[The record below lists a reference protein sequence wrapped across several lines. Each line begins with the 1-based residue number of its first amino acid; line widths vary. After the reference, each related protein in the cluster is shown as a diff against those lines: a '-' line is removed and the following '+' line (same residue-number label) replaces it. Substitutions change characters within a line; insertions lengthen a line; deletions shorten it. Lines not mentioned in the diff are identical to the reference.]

1 MLKSLELFGFKSFAD
16 RTRFDFSRGITC
28 VVGPNGSGKSNVV
41 DAMKWILGDQSPKSL
56 RGKDMTDV
64 IFNGSAN
71 RKGSAFAEATLAFD
85 NSQRMLPIE
94 ADEVTIGRRLW
105 TNGDSE
111 YLINGATARLKDI
124 KDSFMGT
131 GASTS
136 AYSIIEQGRVSEI
149 LQSNPQARRLIFE
162 EAAGVSRFRS
172 RKTEALRK
180 LERVSQNLLRLQDIV
195 DQFES
200 QLNSTRNQ
208 ATKAAKYREVSKE
221 LQSAWFGLAA
231 DDFRWMS
238 ARLSSLDSKLG
249 VTQAEIDELTE
260 QQQAVEL
267 RLSSFDE
274 ELAVVDDG
282 LRKAEREAGT
292 TREAIVSQ
300 EATIRHETA
309 RLRESESEIV
319 RLRRQQ
325 ATTLSRLGA
334 VNKELT
340 AAQSELD
347 QFDETFQA
355 QQQEVEAH
363 EAHSEQLTARYQ
375 ESRNRIDERQQERTQ
390 LSEQSS
396 QVRQQ
401 IALLEAQLVALNETH
416 EKTIEQRD
424 RLKSELRTAETELAT
439 RQTALDEIL
448 EQASE
453 LGDARKEIRAKQKKL
468 IADQEAEQETLVEVR
483 ERRSGAQA
491 RLTVLEDLEVKQEG
505 VGIGVREILQRA
517 KTSDFPPWNGIIGSV
532 ADLLDVDLE
541 NAALLEVALGI
552 RAQLIVMHD
561 LDPMIDYLKR
571 GSARIDGRVGFLGLD
586 EVTTSESAESA
597 SNDVDLSTDVDVI
610 FRADQLVSTSC
621 QHPTLAAKLLDTTW
635 VVTDLDAANRLAV
648 AEGVGHRFVT
658 LQGEL
663 IDPDG
668 TLYAGT
674 VRGETSVLSRK
685 SELRRLKNDLVRMGQ
700 QIATSEAR
708 IKAFAKQ
715 SVEIEAELTATAE
728 QRDDVNER
736 LTQRRSAFE
745 SQQRVMTRLSE
756 QHAAV
761 EEGFTATTEQ
771 ITESQSELSA
781 GFDALNEVEQTQTEA
796 NDEVARLE
804 GELIEIEQ
812 ERNQLMQEQTEARL
826 KLARAG
832 ERRENLTSACSRLG
846 DESSTLNS
854 QIEDSTRRLD
864 TFEDRRRSSVLGVL
878 NANGSLA
885 ELAIVAETSADAV
898 DRLSREKEQLRS
910 VRGGLVEE
918 ETAFRRQR
926 RAIADR
932 QHEEEIEARDMRHRL
947 STYGER
953 IEEEYGQT
961 LEEVVA
967 SGASAFRDYLIERGL
982 ITDPAAQT
990 DESDETPEKSDEE
1003 TDVEVEDAATPED
1016 EDADDELEDEDDDLD
1031 DEEDED
1037 ESDDEEWDD
1046 DSEDED
1052 SEDEEANEA
1061 PEETVEGSLDDDLS
1075 GDVSDDS
1082 SEEVEEIAD
1091 TVANEEVHLT
1101 LQEIEGTRYE
1111 DIREE
1116 LEEQVNRLRRRMK
1129 SMGNVNTDSLKD
1141 LDDLEE
1147 KFNHFNS
1154 QLMDLT
1160 EAKTTLDEIIRKI
1173 NAESRRLFLESFT
1186 KIQIEFR
1193 ELFRK
1198 LFGGGDGDLILEDP
1212 DDVLDCGIDI
1222 VARPPGKELRSIS
1235 LLSGGEKTM
1244 TAVAMLLAIF
1254 KSNPSPFCI
1263 LDEVDAALD
1272 DANVERYAGVVHE
1285 FKEMTQFIMISHRKR
1300 TMTVAD
1306 VIFGVTMEQSGVSKR
1321 LTISFED
1328 VGEDGEFRVNGGSQA
1343 A

>member
-71 RKGSAFAEATLAFD
+71 RKASAFAEATLAFD

-124 KDSFMGT
+124 KESFMGT

-162 EAAGVSRFRS
+162 EAAGISRFRS

-208 ATKAAKYREVSKE
+208 ATKAAKFREVSKE

-231 DDFRWMS
+231 DDYRWMS

-249 VTQAEIDELTE
+249 ATQAEIDELTE
-260 QQQAVEL
+260 QQQQVEM

-309 RLRESESEIV
+309 RLRESESELV
-319 RLRRQQ
+319 RLRNEQ
-325 ATTLSRLGA
+325 AGTLSRLGV
-334 VNKELT
+334 VNKELA

-347 QFDETFQA
+347 QFDATFQT

-363 EAHSEQLTARYQ
+363 EAHSEQLAARYQ
-375 ESRNRIDERQQERTQ
+375 QSRNRIDERQVERSQ
-390 LSEQSS
+390 LSEQAS
-396 QVRQQ
+396 QVRQK

-424 RLKSELRTAETELAT
+424 RLKSELRTAEVELAT
-439 RQTALDEIL
+439 RQTASDEVL

-453 LGDARKEIRAKQKKL
+453 LSDALKEIRAKRKKL
-468 IADQEAEQETLVEVR
+468 ISDQESEQEVLVEIR
-483 ERRSGAQA
+483 ERRSAAQA
-491 RLTVLEDLEVKQEG
+491 RLTVLDDLEVKQEG
-505 VGIGVREILQRA
+505 IGIGVREILQRA
-517 KTSDFPPWNGIIGSV
+517 KTSDFPPWNGIVGSV

-541 NAALLEVALGI
+541 NAALLEVALGN
-552 RAQLIVMHD
+552 RAQLIVLND

-586 EVTTSESAESA
+586 DVVASEDAESQNEEA
-597 SNDVDLSTDVDVI
+597 DLSADLDVI
-610 FRADQLVSTSC
+610 FRGDQLVSASC
-621 QHPTLAAKLLDTTW
+621 EHPKLAARLLDTTW

-674 VRGETSVLSRK
+674 VRGEASVLSRK
-685 SELRRLKNDLVRMGQ
+685 SELRRLKNDLVRMSQ

-715 SVEIEAELTATAE
+715 SVDIEAELTAAAE
-728 QRDDVNER
+728 QREDVNER
-736 LTQRRSAFE
+736 LTQRRSEFE
-745 SQQRVMTRLSE
+745 SQQRVMTRMSE

-761 EEGFTATTEQ
+761 EEVFTATTEQ
-771 ITESQSELSA
+771 MAESQAELAQS
-781 GFDALNEVEQTQTEA
+781 FDSLNEVEETQNEA

-812 ERNQLMQEQTEARL
+812 ERNKLMQEQTEARL

-832 ERRENLTSACSRLG
+832 ERRENLISARSRLR
-846 DESSTLNS
+846 DEATTLNG
-854 QIEDSTRRLD
+854 QVEDSTRRFD
-864 TFEDRRRSSVLGVL
+864 TFEERRRASVLGIL

-885 ELAIVAETSADAV
+885 ELAIKAETSAGAV
-898 DRLSREKEQLRS
+898 DRLSREKDQLRQ
-910 VRGGLVEE
+910 VRSGLVEE

-967 SGASAFRDYLIERGL
+967 SGASAFRDHLVERGL
-982 ITDPAAQT
+982 IADPDVEDQT
-990 DESDETPEKSDEE
+990 DDDML
-1003 TDVEVEDAATPED
+1003 DAENV
-1016 EDADDELEDEDDDLD
+1016 DADDEESVEDEFDDDIEEEEDDDGS
-1031 DEEDED
+1031 DED
-1037 ESDDEEWDD
+1037 EWDD
-1046 DSEDED
+1046 DSEEESDVDDVED
-1052 SEDEEANEA
+1052 ASAEDTVNDSLGDKEEGSEESVDADFA
-1061 PEETVEGSLDDDLS
+1061 DETVGSS
-1075 GDVSDDS
+1075 A
-1082 SEEVEEIAD
+1082 E
-1091 TVANEEVHLT
+1091 EEVHLT

-1111 DIREE
+1111 DVREE
-1116 LEEQVNRLRRRMK
+1116 LEEHVNRLRRRLK
-1129 SMGNVNTDSLKD
+1129 TMGNVNTDSLKD

-1160 EAKTTLDEIIRKI
+1160 EAKATLEDIIRKI
-1173 NAESRRLFLESFT
+1173 NSESRRLFLESFK
-1186 KIQIEFR
+1186 KIQVEFR

>member
-71 RKGSAFAEATLAFD
+71 RKASAFAEATLAFD

-105 TNGDSE
+105 MNGDSE

-124 KDSFMGT
+124 KESFMGT

-149 LQSNPQARRLIFE
+149 LQSNPQARRIIFE
-162 EAAGVSRFRS
+162 EAAGISRFRS

-231 DDFRWMS
+231 DDYRWMS
-238 ARLSSLDSKLG
+238 ARLETLDSKLG
-249 VTQAEIDELTE
+249 ATQAEIDELAE
-260 QQQAVEL
+260 QQQVVEL

-274 ELAVVDDG
+274 ELSVVDEG
-282 LRKAEREAGT
+282 MRKAEREAGT

-325 ATTLSRLGA
+325 ASTLSRLGT
-334 VNKELT
+334 VNKELA
-340 AAQSELD
+340 AAQLELD

-363 EAHSEQLTARYQ
+363 EAHSEQLTARYK
-375 ESRNRIDERQQERTQ
+375 ESRNRIDERQEERAL

-424 RLKSELRTAETELAT
+424 RLKSELRTAETELAA
-439 RQTALDEIL
+439 RQMALDEVL

-453 LGDARKEIRAKQKKL
+453 LGDALKETRANRKKL
-468 IADQEAEQETLVEVR
+468 TADQETEQEALVEVR
-483 ERRSGAQA
+483 ERRSASQA

-505 VGIGVREILQRA
+505 IGIGVREILQRA
-517 KTSDFPPWNGIIGSV
+517 KTSDFPPWNGIVGSV

-541 NAALLEVALGI
+541 NAALLEVALGN
-552 RAQLIVMHD
+552 RAQLIVLRD
-561 LDPMIDYLKR
+561 LDLMIDYLKR

-586 EVTTSESAESA
+586 EVATTEDANSPNE
-597 SNDVDLSTDVDVI
+597 DVNLSSDVDVI
-610 FRADQLVSTSC
+610 FRADQLVSASC
-621 QHPTLAAKLLDTTW
+621 QHPILAAKLLDTTW

-648 AEGVGHRFVT
+648 ADGVGHRFVT

-668 TLYAGT
+668 TLYVGT
-674 VRGETSVLSRK
+674 VRGESSVLSRK

-700 QIATSEAR
+700 QITTSEAR

-715 SVEIEAELTATAE
+715 SVEIEAELTAAAE
-728 QRDDVNER
+728 RRDDVKER
-736 LTQRRSAFE
+736 LTQRRSEFE
-745 SQQRVMTRLSE
+745 NQQRVMTRLSE

-761 EEGFTATTEQ
+761 EEVFTATTEQ
-771 ITESQSELSA
+771 IAESQAELA
-781 GFDALNEVEQTQTEA
+781 QGFDSLNEVEKTQNEA

-832 ERRENLTSACSRLG
+832 ERRENLISACSRLG
-846 DESSTLNS
+846 DEASSLDG
-854 QIEDSTRRLD
+854 QIEDSSRRLA
-864 TFEDRRRSSVLGVL
+864 TFQDRRRTSVLGVL

-885 ELAIVAETSADAV
+885 ELAITAETSADAV
-898 DRLSREKEQLRS
+898 ERLSIEKEQLRS

-961 LEEVVA
+961 LEDVVA
-967 SGASAFRDYLIERGL
+967 SGASAFRGYLIDRGL
-982 ITDPAAQT
+982 IADPTASDNSEAE
-990 DESDETPEKSDEE
+990 DLAEHNEEESDDGPEADTGDEAE
-1003 TDVEVEDAATPED
+1003 
-1016 EDADDELEDEDDDLD
+1016 
-1031 DEEDED
+1031 
-1037 ESDDEEWDD
+1037 ESDDESAEISLDADD
-1046 DSEDED
+1046 TSENPSDHK
-1052 SEDEEANEA
+1052 
-1061 PEETVEGSLDDDLS
+1061 EETDEQTD
-1075 GDVSDDS
+1075 
-1082 SEEVEEIAD
+1082 E
-1091 TVANEEVHLT
+1091 EEVHLT
-1101 LQEIEGTRYE
+1101 LLEFEGTRYE

-1116 LEEQVNRLRRRMK
+1116 LEKQVNRLRRRMK

-1141 LDDLEE
+1141 LNNLEE

-1160 EAKTTLDEIIRKI
+1160 EAKTTLEEIIRKI
-1173 NAESRRLFLESFT
+1173 NVESRRLFLESFT
-1186 KIQIEFR
+1186 KIQVEFR

-1328 VGEDGEFRVNGGSQA
+1328 VGEDGEFRVNGSQA

>member
-64 IFNGSAN
+64 IFNGSTN

-162 EAAGVSRFRS
+162 EAAGISRFRS
-172 RKTEALRK
+172 RKTEAIRK

-208 ATKAAKYREVSKE
+208 ATKAAKFREVSKE

-231 DDFRWMS
+231 DDYRWMS

-249 VTQAEIDELTE
+249 ITQAEIDELAE
-260 QQQAVEL
+260 QQQAVEH

-282 LRKAEREAGT
+282 LRTAEREAGS

-309 RLRESESEIV
+309 RLRESESEIM

-325 ATTLSRLGA
+325 ASTLSRLGV
-334 VNKELT
+334 VNKELA
-340 AAQSELD
+340 AAQLELD

-363 EAHSEQLTARYQ
+363 EAHSEQLTSRYQ
-375 ESRNRIDERQQERTQ
+375 ESRNRIDKRQDERTQ
-390 LSEQSS
+390 LSEQAS

-401 IALLEAQLVALNETH
+401 IALLDAQLVALNETH

-424 RLKSELRTAETELAT
+424 QLKSELRTAETELAT
-439 RQTALDEIL
+439 RQTALDEVL
-448 EQASE
+448 QQASE
-453 LGDARKEIRAKQKKL
+453 LGDSLKKIRTNRKKL

-517 KTSDFPPWNGIIGSV
+517 KTSDFPPWNGILGSV

-561 LDPMIDYLKR
+561 LDPIIDYLKR
-571 GSARIDGRVGFLGLD
+571 VSARIDGRVGFLGLD
-586 EVTTSESAESA
+586 EVATTEVADSTNS
-597 SNDVDLSTDVDVI
+597 DVDLSSDADVI
-610 FRADQLVSTSC
+610 FRADQLVSATC
-621 QHPTLAAKLLDTTW
+621 QHPTLAAKLLGTTW

-648 AEGVGHRFVT
+648 AEGIGHRFVT

-674 VRGETSVLSRK
+674 VRGEASVLSRK
-685 SELRRLKNDLVRMGQ
+685 SELRRLKNDLVRMSQ

-708 IKAFAKQ
+708 IKGLAEN
-715 SVEIEAELTATAE
+715 SVEIEAELTAAAE
-728 QRDDVNER
+728 QRDDMNER
-736 LTQRRSAFE
+736 LTQRRSEFE
-745 SQQRVMTRLSE
+745 NQQRVMTRLSE

-761 EEGFTATTEQ
+761 EEVFTATTEQ
-771 ITESQSELSA
+771 IAESQAELA
-781 GFDALNEVEQTQTEA
+781 QGFDSLNEVEKTQHDA

-804 GELIEIEQ
+804 GDLIELEQ
-812 ERNQLMQEQTEARL
+812 ERNRLMQEQTEARL

-846 DESSTLNS
+846 DEAATLEG

-961 LEEVVA
+961 LEQVVA
-967 SGASAFRDYLIERGL
+967 SGASAFRDYLIDRGL
-982 ITDPAAQT
+982 IVDPATKA
-990 DESDETPEKSDEE
+990 DESGEASDAVDED
-1003 TDVEVEDAATPED
+1003 TDVEAGE
-1016 EDADDELEDEDDDLD
+1016 ELDNIDN
-1031 DEEDED
+1031 EE
-1037 ESDDEEWDD
+1037 ESDVEADNEEWDD
-1046 DSEDED
+1046 GSEEEELDEAEQD
-1052 SEDEEANEA
+1052 DEESGA
-1061 PEETVEGSLDDDLS
+1061 GSLDEDA
-1075 GDVSDDS
+1075 
-1082 SEEVEEIAD
+1082 AD
-1091 TVANEEVHLT
+1091 EEVHLT
-1101 LQEIEGTRYE
+1101 LQEIEGTCYE
-1111 DIREE
+1111 DIRGE
-1116 LEEQVNRLRRRMK
+1116 LEERVNRLRRRLK

-1141 LDDLEE
+1141 LDDLED

-1160 EAKTTLDEIIRKI
+1160 EAKTTLEEIIRKI

-1186 KIQIEFR
+1186 KIQVEFR

-1272 DANVERYAGVVHE
+1272 DANVERYAGVVHD
-1285 FKEMTQFIMISHRKR
+1285 FKAMTQFIMITHRKR

-1306 VIFGVTMEQSGVSKR
+1306 VIFGVTMEQSGVSKH

>member
-71 RKGSAFAEATLAFD
+71 RKASAFAEATLAFD

-124 KDSFMGT
+124 KESFMGT

-162 EAAGVSRFRS
+162 EAAGISRFRS

-208 ATKAAKYREVSKE
+208 ATKAAKFREVSKE

-231 DDFRWMS
+231 DDYRWMS

-249 VTQAEIDELTE
+249 ATQTEIDELTE

-309 RLRESESEIV
+309 RLRESETEIV
-319 RLRRQQ
+319 RLRTQR
-325 ATTLSRLGA
+325 ATTLSRLGV
-334 VNKELT
+334 VNKEL
-340 AAQSELD
+340 AEAQAELD
-347 QFDETFQA
+347 QFDETFQT

-363 EAHSEQLTARYQ
+363 EAHADQLAVRYKQ
-375 ESRNRIDERQQERTQ
+375 SRSRIDERQAERSQ
-390 LSEQSS
+390 LSEQAS

-424 RLKSELRTAETELAT
+424 RLKSELRAAEVELGT
-439 RQTALDEIL
+439 RQTSLDEVL

-453 LGDARKEIRAKQKKL
+453 LGDALKEIRAKRKKL
-468 IADQEAEQETLVEVR
+468 IADHEAEQEVLVEIR
-483 ERRSGAQA
+483 ERRSASQA

-505 VGIGVREILQRA
+505 IGIGVREILQRA
-517 KTSDFPPWNGIIGSV
+517 KTSDFPPWNGIVGSV

-552 RAQLIVMHD
+552 RAQLIVMRD

-586 EVTTSESAESA
+586 EVATSEDAEA
-597 SNDVDLSTDVDVI
+597 QREDVDLSGDVDVI
-610 FRADQLVSTSC
+610 FRADQLVSASC
-621 QHPTLAAKLLDTTW
+621 QHPKLAAKLLDQTW

-648 AEGVGHRFVT
+648 TEGVGHRFVT

-674 VRGETSVLSRK
+674 VRGEASVLSRK
-685 SELRRLKNDLVRMGQ
+685 SELRRLKNDLVRMSQ
-700 QIATSEAR
+700 QMATSEAR

-715 SVEIEAELTATAE
+715 SVDIEAELSAAVE
-728 QRDDVNER
+728 QREDVNGQ
-736 LTQRRSAFE
+736 LTQRRSEFE

-761 EEGFTATTEQ
+761 EEVFIATTEQ
-771 ITESQSELSA
+771 MAESQSELAQS
-781 GFDALNEVEQTQTEA
+781 FDALNEIEKTQNEA

-804 GELIEIEQ
+804 GDLIEIEQ
-812 ERNQLMQEQTEARL
+812 ERNKLLQEQTEARL

-832 ERRENLTSACSRLG
+832 ERRENLISACSRLS
-846 DESSTLNS
+846 DETATLND

-864 TFEDRRRSSVLGVL
+864 TFKERRRTSVLGIL

-885 ELAIVAETSADAV
+885 ELAIKAESSAEAV
-898 DRLSREKEQLRS
+898 DRLSGEKDQLRQ
-910 VRGGLVEE
+910 VRSGLVEE

-961 LEEVVA
+961 LEEVVN
-967 SGASAFRDYLIERGL
+967 SGASAFRDHLIERGL
-982 ITDPAAQT
+982 IADPDAQ
-990 DESDETPEKSDEE
+990 DETEE
-1003 TDVEVEDAATPED
+1003 CDVEVV
-1016 EDADDELEDEDDDLD
+1016 DDETLDAEDDESTDEEFEEDSNEDDDLD
-1031 DEEDED
+1031 E
-1037 ESDDEEWDD
+1037 EEWDD
-1046 DSEDED
+1046 DDDSDENEEASHEEFVDDAVDDEDVDAEDESVDTD
-1052 SEDEEANEA
+1052 SADE
-1061 PEETVEGSLDDDLS
+1061 
-1075 GDVSDDS
+1075 
-1082 SEEVEEIAD
+1082 
-1091 TVANEEVHLT
+1091 VAESFAEEEVHLT

-1111 DIREE
+1111 DVREE
-1116 LEEQVNRLRRRMK
+1116 LEENVNRLRRRLK
-1129 SMGNVNTDSLKD
+1129 TMGNVNTDALKD

-1160 EAKTTLDEIIRKI
+1160 EAKTTLEEIIRKI

-1328 VGEDGEFRVNGGSQA
+1328 VGEDGEFRVNGGAEA

>member
-71 RKGSAFAEATLAFD
+71 RKASAFAEAILAFD
-85 NSQRMLPIE
+85 NSERILPIDTE
-94 ADEVTIGRRLW
+94 EVTIGRRLW
-105 TNGDSE
+105 ANGDSE

-136 AYSIIEQGRVSEI
+136 AYSIIEQGRVGQI

-162 EAAGVSRFRS
+162 EAAGISRFQS

-208 ATKAAKYREVSKE
+208 ATKAAKYRDVSKE
-221 LQSAWFGLAA
+221 LQAAWFGLAA
-231 DDFRWMS
+231 DDYRWMS
-238 ARLSSLDSKLG
+238 ARLSSLDAKLG
-249 VTQAEIDELTE
+249 VTQAELDELTA
-260 QQQAVEL
+260 QQHQVET

-274 ELAVVDDG
+274 ELSQVDDG
-282 LRKAEREAGT
+282 LRKAERQASN

-300 EATIRHETA
+300 EATIRHESA
-309 RLRESESEIV
+309 RLRESEAELV
-319 RLRRQQ
+319 RLRRQH
-325 ATTLSRLGA
+325 ASTLSRLGV
-334 VNKELT
+334 VNKEL
-340 AAQSELD
+340 AGAQSELD
-347 QFDETFQA
+347 QFDEAFKA
-355 QQQEVEAH
+355 QQQAVEAH
-363 EAHSEQLTARYQ
+363 ETHAEQLASRYQ
-375 ESRNRIDERQQERTQ
+375 ESRNRIDERQTERSQ
-390 LSEQSS
+390 LSEEAS

-401 IALLEAQLVALNETH
+401 IALLEAQLLTLNETR

-424 RLKSELRTAETELAT
+424 RLKSELRTAEAELARRKT
-439 RQTALDEIL
+439 SMDEVL
-448 EQASE
+448 EQASG
-453 LGDARKEIRAKQKKL
+453 LGEALTEIRASQKKL
-468 IADQEAEQETLVEVR
+468 VADQETEQSVLVDVR
-483 ERRSGAQA
+483 ERRSASQA
-491 RLTVLEDLEVKQEG
+491 RLTVLEDLEDKQEG

-517 KTSDFPPWNGIIGSV
+517 RTSDFAPWDSIVGGV

-541 NAALLEVALGI
+541 NAALLEVALGS
-552 RAQLIVMHD
+552 RAQLIVLRD
-561 LDPMIDYLKR
+561 LDPMIEYLKR
-571 GSARIDGRVGFLGLD
+571 GTARIDGRVGFLGLD
-586 EVTTSESAESA
+586 EVSAAEDVA
-597 SNDVDLSTDVDVI
+597 AETDTAEGADPKHEAVDLSSDADVI
-610 FRADQLVSTSC
+610 FRADQLVSASC
-621 QHPTLAAKLLDTTW
+621 RQPELAARLLDTTW
-635 VVTDLDAANRLAV
+635 VVTDLDAANRLAA
-648 AEGVGHRFVT
+648 AEGIGQRFVT

-668 TLYAGT
+668 ILYAGT
-674 VRGETSVLSRK
+674 VRGEASVLSRK
-685 SELRRLKNDLVRMGQ
+685 SELRRLKNDLVRMDQ
-700 QIATSEAR
+700 QVTTSEAR
-708 IKAFAKQ
+708 IKGFSKQ
-715 SVEIEAELTATAE
+715 SAELEAELTAAAE

-736 LTQRRSAFE
+736 LTQRRSEVE
-745 SQQRVMTRLSE
+745 SQQQVLTRMSE

-761 EEGFTATTEQ
+761 EEVFTATTEQ
-771 ITESQSELSA
+771 IAESQAELA
-781 GFDALNEVEQTQTEA
+781 EGFDSLTSVEKNQTEA

-812 ERNQLMQEQTEARL
+812 ERNRLMQQQTEARL

-832 ERRENLTSACSRLG
+832 ERRENLISACSRLS
-846 DESSTLNS
+846 DEASTLNG
-854 QIEDSTRRLD
+854 QIEDFTRRLA
-864 TFEDRRRSSVLGVL
+864 TFEDRRRTSMLGVL
-878 NANGSLA
+878 NANGNLS
-885 ELAIVAETSADAV
+885 ELAITAQTSADSV
-898 DRLSREKEQLRS
+898 DTLSSEKEQLRL
-910 VRGGLVEE
+910 VRSGLVEE
-918 ETAFRRQR
+918 ETSFRQQR

-932 QHEEEIEARDMRHRL
+932 QHEEELEARDMRHRL

-967 SGASAFRDYLIERGL
+967 SGASAFRDHLIERGL
-982 ITDPAAQT
+982 IPDPSIQDEDAEEESAEYEEVET
-990 DESDETPEKSDEE
+990 EDADTEDEYEDAESDEEKDGQ
-1003 TDVEVEDAATPED
+1003 
-1016 EDADDELEDEDDDLD
+1016 ELEDEEVAE
-1031 DEEDED
+1031 DEEEVDED
-1037 ESDDEEWDD
+1037 EEEYEDEAADVVDES
-1046 DSEDED
+1046 SEDMADADEVGDADEPSED
-1052 SEDEEANEA
+1052 SAA
-1061 PEETVEGSLDDDLS
+1061 LDDVD
-1075 GDVSDDS
+1075 
-1082 SEEVEEIAD
+1082 
-1091 TVANEEVHLT
+1091 EVHLT

-1111 DIREE
+1111 DVRDE
-1116 LEEQVNRLRRRMK
+1116 LEEHVNRLRRRLK
-1129 SMGNVNTDSLKD
+1129 TMGNVNTDSLKD

-1160 EAKTTLDEIIRKI
+1160 EAKTTLEEIIRKI
-1173 NAESRRLFLESFT
+1173 NAESKRLFIESFS
-1186 KIQIEFR
+1186 KIQVEFR

-1198 LFGGGDGDLILEDP
+1198 LFGGGDGELILEDP

-1272 DANVERYAGVVHE
+1272 DANVERYAGVVHD
-1285 FKEMTQFIMISHRKR
+1285 FKEMTQFIMITHRKR

-1328 VGEDGEFRVNGGSQA
+1328 VGEDGEFRANGGAQA

>member
-41 DAMKWILGDQSPKSL
+41 DAIKWILGDQSPKSL

-71 RKGSAFAEATLAFD
+71 RKASAFAEATLAFD
-85 NSQRMLPIE
+85 NSDRMLPIE
-94 ADEVTIGRRLW
+94 SDEVTIGRRLW

-124 KDSFMGT
+124 KESFVGT
-131 GASTS
+131 GASTA
-136 AYSIIEQGRVSEI
+136 AYCIIEQGRVSEI
-149 LQSNPQARRLIFE
+149 LQANPQARRLIFE
-162 EAAGVSRFRS
+162 EAAGISRFRS
-172 RKTEALRK
+172 RKAEALRK

-208 ATKAAKYREVSKE
+208 ATKAAKFREISKE

-231 DDFRWMS
+231 DDYRWMS
-238 ARLSSLDSKLG
+238 ARLSLLDSTLG
-249 VTQAEIDELTE
+249 ATQTEIDELTE
-260 QQQAVEL
+260 QQRAVEL

-292 TREAIVSQ
+292 TREAIVNQ
-300 EATIRHETA
+300 KATIRHETD
-309 RLRESESEIV
+309 RLRESETEIV

-325 ATTLSRLGA
+325 ATTLSRLNA
-334 VNKELT
+334 VNKEFTSANL
-340 AAQSELD
+340 ELD
-347 QFDETFQA
+347 QFDATFQA
-355 QQQEVEAH
+355 QQQQVEAH
-363 EAHSEQLTARYQ
+363 ENHSKQLSTRYQ
-375 ESRNRIDERQQERTQ
+375 QSRNRIDERQEERTQ
-390 LSEQSS
+390 LSEQASH
-396 QVRQQ
+396 VRQQ

-416 EKTIEQRD
+416 EKTIEQCD
-424 RLKSELRTAETELAT
+424 RLKTELRAAETELAAH
-439 RQTALDEIL
+439 QTALDEVL
-448 EQASE
+448 EQSSE
-453 LGDARKEIRAKQKKL
+453 LGNSLKEIQANRKNL
-468 IADQEAEQETLVEVR
+468 IADQKDEQETMVEVR
-483 ERRSGAQA
+483 ERRCAAQA

-517 KTSDFPPWNGIIGSV
+517 KTSDFPPWNSITGSV

-541 NAALLEVALGI
+541 NAALLEVALGN
-552 RAQLIVMHD
+552 RAQLIVMHN

-586 EVTTSESAESA
+586 EVATSESAEST
-597 SNDVDLSTDVDVI
+597 SDDVDLSSDVDVI

-621 QHPTLAAKLLDTTW
+621 HHPTLATTLLATTW

-663 IDPDG
+663 IDPDR

-674 VRGETSVLSRK
+674 VRGEASVLSRK
-685 SELRRLKNDLVRMGQ
+685 SELRRLKNDLIRMGQ
-700 QIATSEAR
+700 QITTSEAR
-708 IKAFAKQ
+708 SKAFANQ
-715 SVEIEAELTATAE
+715 SIEIEAQLTTAAE
-728 QRDDVNER
+728 QRDDVNQR
-736 LTQRRSAFE
+736 LTQRRSEFD
-745 SQQRVMTRLSE
+745 SQQQVMTRLSE
-756 QHAAV
+756 QHATV
-761 EEGFTATTEQ
+761 EEVLTDTMEQ
-771 ITESQSELSA
+771 IVESQAELA
-781 GFDALNEVEQTQTEA
+781 KNFDSLNSIEKTQNEA

-804 GELIEIEQ
+804 GELIELEQ
-812 ERNQLMQEQTEARL
+812 ERNRLMQEQTEARL

-832 ERRENLTSACSRLG
+832 ERRENLMSVCSRLG
-846 DESSTLNS
+846 DEASTLNG
-854 QIEDSTRRLD
+854 QIEDSTRRLS
-864 TFEDRRRSSVLGVL
+864 TFEDRRRSSVLGIL

-885 ELAIVAETSADAV
+885 ELTIVAEISADAV

-910 VRGGLVEE
+910 VRSGLVEE

-926 RAIADR
+926 RIIADR

-953 IEEEYGQT
+953 IEEEYGQS

-967 SGASAFRDYLIERGL
+967 SGASAFRDYLIDRGL
-982 ITDPAAQT
+982 IADASAQ
-990 DESDETPEKSDEE
+990 
-1003 TDVEVEDAATPED
+1003 VEDVAE
-1016 EDADDELEDEDDDLD
+1016 EELAEHNEDDAADVQSED
-1031 DEEDED
+1031 DIKD
-1037 ESDDEEWDD
+1037 SDDEY
-1046 DSEDED
+1046 SDED
-1052 SEDEEANEA
+1052 SASA
-1061 PEETVEGSLDDDLS
+1061 PED
-1075 GDVSDDS
+1075 
-1082 SEEVEEIAD
+1082 
-1091 TVANEEVHLT
+1091 EEVHLT
-1101 LQEIEGTRYE
+1101 LQEIGRTRYE

-1129 SMGNVNTDSLKD
+1129 SIGNVNTDSLKD
-1141 LDDLEE
+1141 LDDLEN
-1147 KFNHFNS
+1147 KFNHFHS

-1160 EAKTTLDEIIRKI
+1160 EAKTTLEEIIRKI
-1173 NAESRRLFLESFT
+1173 NAESRLLFLGSFT
-1186 KIQIEFR
+1186 KIQVEFR

-1254 KSNPSPFCI
+1254 RSNPSPFCI
-1263 LDEVDAALD
+1263 LDEVDASLD

-1285 FKEMTQFIMISHRKR
+1285 FKEMSQFVMISHRKR

-1321 LTISFED
+1321 LNISFED
-1328 VGEDGEFRVNGGSQA
+1328 VGEDGEFRVNGSQA

>member
-71 RKGSAFAEATLAFD
+71 RKASAFAEATLAFD
-85 NSQRMLPIE
+85 NSERMLPIE

-124 KDSFMGT
+124 KESFMGT

-136 AYSIIEQGRVSEI
+136 AYSIIEQGRVAEI

-162 EAAGVSRFRS
+162 EAAGISRFRS
-172 RKTEALRK
+172 RKAEAIRK

-208 ATKAAKYREVSKE
+208 ATKATKFREVSKE

-231 DDFRWMS
+231 DDYRWMS

-249 VTQAEIDELTE
+249 ATQAEIDELTE
-260 QQQAVEL
+260 QQQAVEI

-300 EATIRHETA
+300 EATIRHETD

-319 RLRRQQ
+319 RLRRQR

-334 VNKELT
+334 VNNELA
-340 AAQSELD
+340 AAQQELD
-347 QFDETFQA
+347 QFDETFQV

-363 EAHSEQLTARYQ
+363 EAHSEQLAARYQ
-375 ESRNRIDERQQERTQ
+375 ESRNRIDERQAERSQ
-390 LSEQSS
+390 LSEQAS
-396 QVRQQ
+396 QIKQQ

-416 EKTIEQRD
+416 EKTIEQRE
-424 RLKSELRTAETELAT
+424 RLTAELRTAETEVAQ
-439 RQTALDEIL
+439 RQAALDEIL
-448 EQASE
+448 EQATE
-453 LGDARKEIRAKQKKL
+453 LGDALKEIRANRKKL
-468 IADQEAEQETLVEVR
+468 IADQEAEQEALVEVR
-483 ERRSGAQA
+483 ERRSAAQA

-505 VGIGVREILQRA
+505 IGIGVREILQRA

-532 ADLLDVDLE
+532 ADMLDVDLE
-541 NAALLEVALGI
+541 NAALLEVALGN

-561 LDPMIDYLKR
+561 LNPMIDYLKR
-571 GSARIDGRVGFLGLD
+571 GSVRIDGRVGFLGLD
-586 EVTTSESAESA
+586 EVATPENSESSTGQ
-597 SNDVDLSTDVDVI
+597 VDLSSDVDVI
-610 FRADQLVSTSC
+610 FRADQLVSASC
-621 QHPTLAAKLLDTTW
+621 QHPELATKLLDTTW
-635 VVTDLDAANRLAV
+635 VVTDLDAANRLAI
-648 AEGVGHRFVT
+648 AEGAGHRFVT

-674 VRGETSVLSRK
+674 VRGESSVLSRK

-708 IKAFAKQ
+708 IKAFANQ
-715 SVEIEAELTATAE
+715 SIEIEAEITTAAE
-728 QRDDVNER
+728 QRDEVNEQ
-736 LTQRRSAFE
+736 LTQRRSDFE

-756 QHAAV
+756 QHAGV
-761 EEGFTATTEQ
+761 EEVFTATTEQ
-771 ITESQSELSA
+771 IAESQSELSQS
-781 GFDALNEVEQTQTEA
+781 FDELNKIEKTQNEA

-832 ERRENLTSACSRLG
+832 ERRENLTSTRSRLG
-846 DESSTLNS
+846 DEASTLNG
-854 QIEDSTRRLD
+854 QIEDSTRRLG
-864 TFEDRRRSSVLGVL
+864 TFEERRRASVLGIL

-885 ELAIVAETSADAV
+885 ELAIKAETSAGKV
-898 DRLSREKEQLRS
+898 DQLSQEKEQLRS
-910 VRGGLVEE
+910 VRSGLVEE

-926 RAIADR
+926 RAIANR

-967 SGASAFRDYLIERGL
+967 SGASAFRDYLIDRGL
-982 ITDPAAQT
+982 IASPTAETDVDEEASE
-990 DESDETPEKSDEE
+990 ESDEAMGS
-1003 TDVEVEDAATPED
+1003 ATED
-1016 EDADDELEDEDDDLD
+1016 ESVDAEEELEDEDEDL
-1031 DEEDED
+1031 DEEDDLED
-1037 ESDDEEWDD
+1037 ESEDEEWDD
-1046 DSEDED
+1046 ESEEED
-1052 SEDEEANEA
+1052 SEADEFGEDEQEAA
-1061 PEETVEGSLDDDLS
+1061 EGSLEEAADLS
-1075 GDVSDDS
+1075 DN
-1082 SEEVEEIAD
+1082 VEEGEQAIVD
-1091 TVANEEVHLT
+1091 EEVHLT

-1111 DIREE
+1111 DIRDE
-1116 LEEQVNRLRRRMK
+1116 LEEQVNRLRRRLK

-1160 EAKTTLDEIIRKI
+1160 EAKTTLEEIIRKI
-1173 NAESRRLFLESFT
+1173 NAESRRLFMESFT

-1328 VGEDGEFRVNGGSQA
+1328 VGEDGEFRVNGSQA

>member
-71 RKGSAFAEATLAFD
+71 RKASAFAEATLAFD

-105 TNGDSE
+105 QNGDSE

-124 KDSFMGT
+124 KESFMGT
-131 GASTS
+131 GAGTS
-136 AYSIIEQGRVSEI
+136 AYSIIEQGRVGQI

-162 EAAGVSRFRS
+162 EAAGISRFRS
-172 RKTEALRK
+172 RKAEALRK

-200 QLNSTRNQ
+200 QLNSTRSQ
-208 ATKAAKYREVSKE
+208 ASKAAKFREVSKE

-231 DDFRWMS
+231 DDYRWMS
-238 ARLSSLDSKLG
+238 ARLNALDARLS
-249 VTQAEIDELTE
+249 VTQTELDQLTE
-260 QQQAVEL
+260 QQHEVET
-267 RLSSFDE
+267 RLSSFDG
-274 ELAVVDDG
+274 ELSRVDDA
-282 LRKAEREAGT
+282 LRKAEREAST

-300 EATIRHETA
+300 ESTIRHETD
-309 RLRESESEIV
+309 RLRESESEIA
-319 RLRRQQ
+319 RLRRQHV
-325 ATTLSRLGA
+325 ATSIRLRT
-334 VNKELT
+334 VEQELT
-340 AAQSELD
+340 AAQSEVD
-347 QFDETFQA
+347 QFDLTFKA
-355 QQQEVEAH
+355 QQEAVESH
-363 EAHSEQLTARYQ
+363 ESHSERLTARYQ
-375 ESRNRIDERQQERTQ
+375 ESRSRIDERQAERTE
-390 LSEQSS
+390 LSEKAS

-424 RLKSELRTAETELAT
+424 RLATELRAAAAELAS
-439 RQTALDEIL
+439 RQSALDNVL
-448 EQASE
+448 EQAGE
-453 LGDARKEIRAKQKKL
+453 LGDVLKEIRAKRKKL
-468 IADQEAEQETLVEVR
+468 NADQEAEQEALVEVR
-483 ERRSGAQA
+483 ERRSAAQA

-505 VGIGVREILQRA
+505 IGIGVREILQRA
-517 KTSDFPPWNGIIGSV
+517 KTSDFPPWNEIVGSV

-541 NAALLEVALGI
+541 NAALLEVALGN
-552 RAQLIVMHD
+552 RAQLIVLEH
-561 LDPMIDYLKR
+561 LDPMIEYLKR
-571 GSARIDGRVGFLGLD
+571 GSARIDGRVGFLGLNELD
-586 EVTTSESAESA
+586 STDRESNAATS
-597 SNDVDLSTDVDVI
+597 DLSTDADVI
-610 FRADQLVSTSC
+610 FRADQLVSAAS
-621 QHPTLAAKLLDTTW
+621 QHSELAARLLGTTW
-635 VVTDLDAANRLAV
+635 VVTDLDAANRLA
-648 AEGVGHRFVT
+648 AEQAGHRFVT

-668 TLYAGT
+668 TLYTGT
-674 VRGETSVLSRK
+674 VRGEASVLSRK
-685 SELRRLKNDLVRMGQ
+685 SELRRLKTDLNRMAQ
-700 QIATSEAR
+700 QITTSEAR

-715 SVEIEAELTATAE
+715 SVEIEAELTAAAE
-728 QRDDVNER
+728 QRDTVNQE
-736 LTQRRSAFE
+736 LTQRRAEFE
-745 SQQRVMTRLSE
+745 SQQRVMTRLTE

-761 EEGFTATTEQ
+761 EEVFTATTEQ
-771 ITESQSELSA
+771 IAESQAELAES
-781 GFDALNEVEQTQTEA
+781 FDALNDVEETQKNA

-812 ERNQLMQEQTEARL
+812 ERNRLMQEQTEARL
-826 KLARAG
+826 KLARAS
-832 ERRENLTSACSRLG
+832 ERRENLTAACARLS
-846 DESSTLNS
+846 DEAATLNE
-854 QIEDSTRRLD
+854 QLNDAGRRLTD
-864 TFEDRRRSSVLGVL
+864 FEKRQQASVLGVL

-885 ELAIVAETSADAV
+885 ELAIKAETCAASV
-898 DRLSREKEQLRS
+898 TVLTREKEQLRE
-910 VRGGLVEE
+910 VRSGLVEE
-918 ETAFRRQR
+918 ETVFRRQR

-967 SGASAFRDYLIERGL
+967 SGASAFRDYLIDRGL
-982 ITDPAAQT
+982 IDDPSAQSEESEQDELADQETDAAASIDDEDGAELEVDPSADGELVNDEQGLESAAGIDREDDAEELEETAVDATDGENSVEELPADDTFEPAA
-990 DESDETPEKSDEE
+990 ESKDG
-1003 TDVEVEDAATPED
+1003 
-1016 EDADDELEDEDDDLD
+1016 DDE
-1031 DEEDED
+1031 
-1037 ESDDEEWDD
+1037 
-1046 DSEDED
+1046 
-1052 SEDEEANEA
+1052 
-1061 PEETVEGSLDDDLS
+1061 V
-1075 GDVSDDS
+1075 
-1082 SEEVEEIAD
+1082 
-1091 TVANEEVHLT
+1091 EEVHLT

-1111 DIREE
+1111 DIRDE
-1116 LEEQVNRLRRRMK
+1116 LEEQVNRLRRRLK

-1141 LDDLEE
+1141 LDELEE

-1160 EAKTTLDEIIRKI
+1160 EAKTTLEEIIRKI
-1173 NAESRRLFLESFT
+1173 NVESRRLFLESFT
-1186 KIQIEFR
+1186 RIQTEFR

-1272 DANVERYAGVVHE
+1272 DANVERYAGVIHE

-1328 VGEDGEFRVNGGSQA
+1328 VGEDGEFRVNGSQA

>member
-71 RKGSAFAEATLAFD
+71 RKASAFAEATLAFD
-85 NSQRMLPIE
+85 NSERMLPIE

-124 KDSFMGT
+124 KESFMGT

-162 EAAGVSRFRS
+162 EAAGISRFRS
-172 RKTEALRK
+172 RKAEAIRK

-208 ATKAAKYREVSKE
+208 ATKAAKFREVSKE
-221 LQSAWFGLAA
+221 LQTAWFGLAA
-231 DDFRWMS
+231 DDYRWMS
-238 ARLSSLDSKLG
+238 ARLSSLDSTLG
-249 VTQAEIDELTE
+249 ATQAEIDELTE

-282 LRKAEREAGT
+282 LRKAERDAST

-325 ATTLSRLGA
+325 ATTLSRLGE
-334 VNKELT
+334 VNKELS
-340 AAQSELD
+340 AAQLELD

-355 QQQEVEAH
+355 QQQEVAAH
-363 EAHSEQLTARYQ
+363 EEHSEQLTARYQ
-375 ESRNRIDERQQERTQ
+375 QSRNRIDERQVERTQ
-390 LSEQSS
+390 LSEQAS

-439 RQTALDEIL
+439 CQTALDEVL

-453 LGDARKEIRAKQKKL
+453 LGDSLKGIRANRKKL
-468 IADQEAEQETLVEVR
+468 IADQEAEQATLVEVR

-517 KTSDFPPWNGIIGSV
+517 KTSDFPPWNGIVGSV

-541 NAALLEVALGI
+541 NAALLEVALGS

-586 EVTTSESAESA
+586 EATTSESAESP
-597 SNDVDLSTDVDVI
+597 SEDVDLSSDVDVI

-674 VRGETSVLSRK
+674 VRGEASVLSRK
-685 SELRRLKNDLVRMGQ
+685 SELRRLKNDLTRMGQ

-715 SVEIEAELTATAE
+715 SVEIEAELTAAAE

-736 LTQRRSAFE
+736 LTQRRSEFE

-761 EEGFTATTEQ
+761 EEVFTATTEQ
-771 ITESQSELSA
+771 IAESQAELSES
-781 GFDALNEVEQTQTEA
+781 FDSLNEVEKTQNEA

-804 GELIEIEQ
+804 GELIELEQ
-812 ERNQLMQEQTEARL
+812 ERNRLMQEQTEARL

-832 ERRENLTSACSRLG
+832 ERRENLISACSRLG
-846 DESSTLNS
+846 DEASTLDG
-854 QIEDSTRRLD
+854 QIEDSTRRLA
-864 TFEDRRRSSVLGVL
+864 TFEDRRRTSVLGIL

-898 DRLSREKEQLRS
+898 DRLSGEKEKLRS
-910 VRGGLVEE
+910 VRSGLVEE
-918 ETAFRRQR
+918 ETVFRRQR

-967 SGASAFRDYLIERGL
+967 SGASAFRDYLIDRGL
-982 ITDPAAQT
+982 IADPTAHT
-990 DESDETPEKSDEE
+990 DEDDETLEASDESTDVADEDESATDDEE
-1003 TDVEVEDAATPED
+1003 
-1016 EDADDELEDEDDDLD
+1016 ELEDEDLD
-1031 DEEDED
+1031 DED
-1037 ESDDEEWDD
+1037 ES
-1046 DSEDED
+1046 EDE
-1052 SEDEEANEA
+1052 SEDEEWA
-1061 PEETVEGSLDDDLS
+1061 DDS
-1075 GDVSDDS
+1075 GDEDPEDDEAGEDEEKTSEGALDETDDS
-1082 SEEVEEIAD
+1082 SEDVEEAD
-1091 TVANEEVHLT
+1091 QAAADEEVHLT

-1111 DIREE
+1111 DIRDE

-1160 EAKTTLDEIIRKI
+1160 EAKTTLEEIIRKI
-1173 NAESRRLFLESFT
+1173 NVESRRLFMESFT

>member
-71 RKGSAFAEATLAFD
+71 RKASAFAEATLAFD
-85 NSQRMLPIE
+85 NAQRILPIE

-105 TNGDSE
+105 QNGDSE

-124 KDSFMGT
+124 KESFMGT

-136 AYSIIEQGRVSEI
+136 AYSIIEQGRVGQI

-162 EAAGVSRFRS
+162 EAAGISRFRS
-172 RKTEALRK
+172 RKAEALRK

-208 ATKAAKYREVSKE
+208 ATKAAKFREVSKE

-231 DDFRWMS
+231 DDYRWMS
-238 ARLSSLDSKLG
+238 ARLTALDEKLS
-249 VTQAEIDELTE
+249 VTHAEIDELTE
-260 QQQAVEL
+260 QQLEVET

-274 ELAVVDDG
+274 ELSQVDDA
-282 LRKAEREAGT
+282 LRKAEREAST
-292 TREAIVSQ
+292 TREAIISQ
-300 EATIRHETA
+300 ESTIRHETD
-309 RLRESESEIV
+309 RLRESETEIA
-319 RLRRQQ
+319 RLRRQHVS
-325 ATTLSRLGA
+325 TSMRLKV
-334 VNKELT
+334 VNQELA
-340 AAQSELD
+340 AAQSEVD
-347 QFDETFQA
+347 QFDVTFQA
-355 QQQEVEAH
+355 QQEDVEAH
-363 EAHSEQLTARYQ
+363 EAHSQELAARYQ
-375 ESRNRIDERQQERTQ
+375 ESRNRIDERQVERTK
-390 LSEQSS
+390 LSEQAS

-401 IALLEAQLVALNETH
+401 IALLEAQLVSLNETH

-424 RLKSELRTAETELAT
+424 RLAGELRASAAELAS
-439 RQTALDEIL
+439 RQGALDDVL
-448 EQASE
+448 EQAGE
-453 LGDARKEIRAKQKKL
+453 LGDALKEIRSKRKKL
-468 IADQEAEQETLVEVR
+468 VADQEAEQETLVEVR

-505 VGIGVREILQRA
+505 IGIGVREILQRA
-517 KTSDFPPWNGIIGSV
+517 RTSDFPPWNGIIGSV

-541 NAALLEVALGI
+541 NAALLEVALGG
-552 RAQLIVMHD
+552 RAQLIVLRD
-561 LDPMIDYLKR
+561 LDPMIEYLKR

-586 EVTTSESAESA
+586 ELSTSDDSRSRR
-597 SNDVDLSTDVDVI
+597 DVIDLSSDADVI
-610 FRADQLVSTSC
+610 FRADQLVSATC
-621 QHPTLAAKLLDTTW
+621 EHQELASRLLDTTW
-635 VVTDLDAANRLAV
+635 VVTDLDAANRLA
-648 AEGVGHRFVT
+648 AADGAGHRFVT

-663 IDPDG
+663 IDPEG

-674 VRGETSVLSRK
+674 VRGEASVLSRK
-685 SELRRLKNDLVRMGQ
+685 SELRRLKNDLIRMGQ

-715 SVEIEAELTATAE
+715 SVEIEAELTTAAE
-728 QRDDVNER
+728 QRDAVNQQ
-736 LTQRRSAFE
+736 LTQRRAEFE

-761 EEGFTATTEQ
+761 EEVFTATTEQ
-771 ITESQSELSA
+771 IAESQTELAQS
-781 GFDALNEVEQTQTEA
+781 FDELNEIEETQNEA

-804 GELIEIEQ
+804 GALIEIEQ
-812 ERNQLMQEQTEARL
+812 ERNRLMQEQTEARL

-832 ERRENLTSACSRLG
+832 ERRENLIAACARLS
-846 DESSTLNS
+846 DEATALNE
-854 QIEDSTRRLD
+854 QIDDATRRL
-864 TFEDRRRSSVLGVL
+864 TSFEDRRRSSVLGIL

-885 ELAIVAETSADAV
+885 ELAIKAETCAASV
-898 DRLSREKEQLRS
+898 TLLTREKEQLRE
-910 VRGGLVEE
+910 VRSGLVEE

-982 ITDPAAQT
+982 IEDPFAQCAKSEHDDT
-990 DESDETPEKSDEE
+990 AVPESNDMSSAGHEESVDGEGDDDADGVDDALDTEDVDRFDDDDSGEE
-1003 TDVEVEDAATPED
+1003 TDDMPVDSMDGEDLDEGRPADETDAETDATEASAG
-1016 EDADDELEDEDDDLD
+1016 ADD
-1031 DEEDED
+1031 
-1037 ESDDEEWDD
+1037 
-1046 DSEDED
+1046 
-1052 SEDEEANEA
+1052 
-1061 PEETVEGSLDDDLS
+1061 VK
-1075 GDVSDDS
+1075 
-1082 SEEVEEIAD
+1082 
-1091 TVANEEVHLT
+1091 EVHLT
-1101 LQEIEGTRYE
+1101 LQEIEGTCYE
-1111 DIREE
+1111 DVRDE
-1116 LEEQVNRLRRRMK
+1116 LEEQVNRLRRRLK

-1141 LDDLEE
+1141 LDELED

-1160 EAKTTLDEIIRKI
+1160 EAKTTLEEIIRKI
-1173 NAESRRLFLESFT
+1173 NVESRRLFLESFT
-1186 KIQIEFR
+1186 RIQTEFR

-1328 VGEDGEFRVNGGSQA
+1328 VGEDGEFRVNGSQA

>member
-71 RKGSAFAEATLAFD
+71 RKASAFAEATLAFD
-85 NSQRMLPIE
+85 NSERMLPIE

-124 KDSFMGT
+124 KESFMGT

-136 AYSIIEQGRVSEI
+136 AYSIIEQGRVAEI
-149 LQSNPQARRLIFE
+149 LQSNPQARRIIFE
-162 EAAGVSRFRS
+162 EAAGISRFRS

-208 ATKAAKYREVSKE
+208 ATKAAKFREVSKE
-221 LQSAWFGLAA
+221 LQTAWFGLAA
-231 DDFRWMS
+231 DDYRWMS
-238 ARLSSLDSKLG
+238 ARLSSLDSTLG
-249 VTQAEIDELTE
+249 ATQAEIDELTE

-325 ATTLSRLGA
+325 ATTLSRLGE
-334 VNKELT
+334 VNKELST
-340 AAQSELD
+340 AQLELD

-355 QQQEVEAH
+355 QQQEVAAH
-363 EAHSEQLTARYQ
+363 EEHSEQLTARYQ
-375 ESRNRIDERQQERTQ
+375 QSRNRIDERQEERTQ
-390 LSEQSS
+390 LSEQAS

-424 RLKSELRTAETELAT
+424 RLKSELRTAETELAS
-439 RQTALDEIL
+439 RQTALDDVL

-453 LGDARKEIRAKQKKL
+453 LSDSLKEIRANRKKL
-468 IADQEAEQETLVEVR
+468 IADQEAEQATLVEVR

-517 KTSDFPPWNGIIGSV
+517 KTSDFPPWNGIVGSV

-541 NAALLEVALGI
+541 NAALLEVALGN

-586 EVTTSESAESA
+586 EVTTSESAESP
-597 SNDVDLSTDVDVI
+597 SEDVDLSTDVDVI

-674 VRGETSVLSRK
+674 VRGEASVLSRK
-685 SELRRLKNDLVRMGQ
+685 SELRRLKNDLTRMGQ

-708 IKAFAKQ
+708 IKALAKQ
-715 SVEIEAELTATAE
+715 SFEIESELTTAAE

-736 LTQRRSAFE
+736 LTQRRSEFE

-761 EEGFTATTEQ
+761 EEVFIATTEQ
-771 ITESQSELSA
+771 IAESQAELA
-781 GFDALNEVEQTQTEA
+781 QGFDSLNEVEKTQNEA

-804 GELIEIEQ
+804 GELIELEQ
-812 ERNQLMQEQTEARL
+812 ERNRLMQEQTEARL

-832 ERRENLTSACSRLG
+832 ERRENLISACSRLN
-846 DESSTLNS
+846 DEASTLNG
-854 QIEDSTRRLD
+854 QIEDSTRRLA
-864 TFEDRRRSSVLGVL
+864 TFEDRRRTSVLGVL
-878 NANGSLA
+878 NATGSLA
-885 ELAIVAETSADAV
+885 ELAIMAETSADSV

-967 SGASAFRDYLIERGL
+967 SGASAFRDYLIDRGL
-982 ITDPAAQT
+982 IADPTAHT
-990 DESDETPEKSDEE
+990 DEDDETLEASDESTDVADEDESATDDEE
-1003 TDVEVEDAATPED
+1003 
-1016 EDADDELEDEDDDLD
+1016 ELEDEDLD
-1031 DEEDED
+1031 DED
-1037 ESDDEEWDD
+1037 ESEDESEDEEWDD
-1046 DSEDED
+1046 DSGDED
-1052 SEDEEANEA
+1052 PDDVKAGEGEEKTSEGALDE
-1061 PEETVEGSLDDDLS
+1061 T
-1075 GDVSDDS
+1075 DDS
-1082 SEEVEEIAD
+1082 SEDVEEAD
-1091 TVANEEVHLT
+1091 QAAADEEVHLT

-1111 DIREE
+1111 DIRDE

-1160 EAKTTLDEIIRKI
+1160 EAKTTLEEIIRKI
-1173 NAESRRLFLESFT
+1173 NVESRRLFMESFT

>member
-85 NSQRMLPIE
+85 NSQRVLPIE

-149 LQSNPQARRLIFE
+149 LQSNPQARRIIFE
-162 EAAGVSRFRS
+162 EAAGISRFRS

-208 ATKAAKYREVSKE
+208 ATKAAKFREVSNE

-231 DDFRWMS
+231 DDYRWMS
-238 ARLSSLDSKLG
+238 ARLSSLDSKLEA
-249 VTQAEIDELTE
+249 TQVEIDELTD
-260 QQQAVEL
+260 QQQQIEL

-300 EATIRHETA
+300 AATIRHETA

-319 RLRRQQ
+319 RQRRQQ
-325 ATTLSRLGA
+325 ASTLSRLRV
-334 VNKELT
+334 VNKEL
-340 AAQSELD
+340 AAARSELD
-347 QFDETFQA
+347 RFDETFLA
-355 QQQEVEAH
+355 QQQEVAAH
-363 EAHSEQLTARYQ
+363 EAHSEQLTSRYQ
-375 ESRNRIDERQQERTQ
+375 QSRNRIDERQVERAE
-390 LSEQSS
+390 LSEQAS

-424 RLKSELRTAETELAT
+424 RLNSDLRTAETEVAT
-439 RQTALDEIL
+439 RQTALDDVL
-448 EQASE
+448 KQARE
-453 LGDARKEIRAKQKKL
+453 LGDALKEIRANRKQL

-483 ERRSGAQA
+483 ERRSASQA

-505 VGIGVREILQRA
+505 IGIGVREILQRA
-517 KTSDFPPWNGIIGSV
+517 KSSDFPPWNGIIGSV

-541 NAALLEVALGI
+541 NAALLEVALGN
-552 RAQLIVMHD
+552 RAQLVVMDD

-586 EVTTSESAESA
+586 EVATSEDSESQ
-597 SNDVDLSTDVDVI
+597 NEPVDLSSDVDVI
-610 FRADQLVSTSC
+610 FRADQLVSSAC
-621 QHPTLAAKLLDTTW
+621 QHPKLASKLLDTTW

-648 AEGVGHRFVT
+648 AEGVGHRLVT

-674 VRGETSVLSRK
+674 VRGEASVLSRK
-685 SELRRLKNDLVRMGQ
+685 SELRRLKNELVRMGQ
-700 QIATSEAR
+700 QVATSEAR

-715 SVEIEAELTATAE
+715 SVDFEAKLTAAAE

-736 LTQRRSAFE
+736 LTQRRSEFE

-761 EEGFTATTEQ
+761 EEVFIATTEQ
-771 ITESQSELSA
+771 IAESQAELAQS
-781 GFDALNEVEQTQTEA
+781 FDALNEVEKTQNEA

-832 ERRENLTSACSRLG
+832 ERRENLISACSRLS
-846 DESSTLNS
+846 DEATTLNG
-854 QIEDSTRRLD
+854 QIEDSTRRLG
-864 TFEDRRRSSVLGVL
+864 TFEGRRRASVLGIL

-885 ELAIVAETSADAV
+885 ELAIKAETSADAV
-898 DRLSREKEQLRS
+898 DRLSSEKDQLRQ
-910 VRGGLVEE
+910 VRSGLVEE
-918 ETAFRRQR
+918 EIAFRRQR
-926 RAIADR
+926 RAVADR

-967 SGASAFRDYLIERGL
+967 SGASAFRDHLIERGL
-982 ITDPAAQT
+982 ITDPNAEDDTDDEDQT
-990 DESDETPEKSDEE
+990 DDVETLEDEDVSSEDEEPADEEIGEEEDEASDESADS
-1003 TDVEVEDAATPED
+1003 EDTD
-1016 EDADDELEDEDDDLD
+1016 EDAD
-1031 DEEDED
+1031 
-1037 ESDDEEWDD
+1037 
-1046 DSEDED
+1046 
-1052 SEDEEANEA
+1052 
-1061 PEETVEGSLDDDLS
+1061 
-1075 GDVSDDS
+1075 S
-1082 SEEVEEIAD
+1082 SAE
-1091 TVANEEVHLT
+1091 EEVHLT

-1111 DIREE
+1111 DVREE
-1116 LEEQVNRLRRRMK
+1116 LEEHVNRLRRRLK
-1129 SMGNVNTDSLKD
+1129 TMGNVNTDSLKD

-1160 EAKTTLDEIIRKI
+1160 EAKTTLEEIIRKI

-1285 FKEMTQFIMISHRKR
+1285 FKEMTQFIMITHRKR

-1328 VGEDGEFRVNGGSQA
+1328 VGEDGEFRVNGASQA

>member
-71 RKGSAFAEATLAFD
+71 RKASAFAEATLAFD

-124 KDSFMGT
+124 KESFMGT

-162 EAAGVSRFRS
+162 EAAGISRFRS

-208 ATKAAKYREVSKE
+208 ATKAAKFREVSKE

-231 DDFRWMS
+231 DDYRWMS
-238 ARLSSLDSKLG
+238 ARLNSLDSKLG
-249 VTQAEIDELTE
+249 ATQAEIDELTQ

-319 RLRRQQ
+319 RLQGQR
-325 ATTLSRLGA
+325 ATTLARLGV
-334 VNKELT
+334 VNKEL
-340 AAQSELD
+340 AEAQAELD
-347 QFDETFQA
+347 QFDETFQV
-355 QQQEVEAH
+355 QQHEVEAH
-363 EAHSEQLTARYQ
+363 ETHADQLAARYKQ
-375 ESRNRIDERQQERTQ
+375 SRTRIDERQAERTQ
-390 LSEQSS
+390 LSEQAS

-401 IALLEAQLVALNETH
+401 IALLEAQLVTLGETH

-424 RLKSELRTAETELAT
+424 RLKSELRAAEVELAA
-439 RQTALDEIL
+439 RQTSLDEVL

-453 LGDARKEIRAKQKKL
+453 LGDALKEIRAKRKKL
-468 IADQEAEQETLVEVR
+468 IADHEAEQEVLVEIR
-483 ERRSGAQA
+483 ERRSASQA

-505 VGIGVREILQRA
+505 IGIGVREILQRA
-517 KTSDFPPWNGIIGSV
+517 KTSDFPPWNGIVGSV

-541 NAALLEVALGI
+541 NAALLEVALGS
-552 RAQLIVMHD
+552 RAQLIVMRD
-561 LDPMIDYLKR
+561 LDSMIDYLKR

-586 EVTTSESAESA
+586 EVATSEDAESH
-597 SNDVDLSTDVDVI
+597 SEDVDLSGDVDVI
-610 FRADQLVSTSC
+610 FRADQLVSASC
-621 QHPTLAAKLLDTTW
+621 QHPKLAAKLLDRTW

-648 AEGVGHRFVT
+648 TEGVGHRFVT

-674 VRGETSVLSRK
+674 VRGEASVLSRK
-685 SELRRLKNDLVRMGQ
+685 SELRRLKNDLVRMSQ
-700 QIATSEAR
+700 QMATSEAR

-715 SVEIEAELTATAE
+715 SVEVEGELSTAVE
-728 QRDDVNER
+728 QREDVNGQ
-736 LTQRRSAFE
+736 LTQRRSEFE

-761 EEGFTATTEQ
+761 EEVFIATTEQ
-771 ITESQSELSA
+771 MAESQSELAQS
-781 GFDALNEVEQTQTEA
+781 FDALNDVEKTQNEA

-812 ERNQLMQEQTEARL
+812 ERNKLLQEQTEARL

-832 ERRENLTSACSRLG
+832 ERRENLISACSRLS
-846 DESSTLNS
+846 DETATLND

-864 TFEDRRRSSVLGVL
+864 TFKERRRTSVLGIL

-885 ELAIVAETSADAV
+885 ELAIKAESSADAV
-898 DRLSREKEQLRS
+898 DRLSREKDQLRQ
-910 VRGGLVEE
+910 VRSGLVEE

-961 LEEVVA
+961 LDEVVA
-967 SGASAFRDYLIERGL
+967 SGASAFRDHLIERGL
-982 ITDPAAQT
+982 IADPDAQDDT
-990 DESDETPEKSDEE
+990 DEGDTDEDNVNAVDHIETP
-1003 TDVEVEDAATPED
+1003 DAED
-1016 EDADDELEDEDDDLD
+1016 EASEEDSNEDDDLD
-1031 DEEDED
+1031 EVEWDEDGDGDDADEDDESADEELVGDTAAAAD
-1037 ESDDEEWDD
+1037 GV
-1046 DSEDED
+1046 
-1052 SEDEEANEA
+1052 A
-1061 PEETVEGSLDDDLS
+1061 GSFTKD
-1075 GDVSDDS
+1075 
-1082 SEEVEEIAD
+1082 
-1091 TVANEEVHLT
+1091 EVHLT

-1111 DIREE
+1111 DVRDE
-1116 LEEQVNRLRRRMK
+1116 LEENVNRLRRRLK
-1129 SMGNVNTDSLKD
+1129 TMGNVNTDALKD

-1160 EAKTTLDEIIRKI
+1160 EAKTTLEEIIRKI
-1173 NAESRRLFLESFT
+1173 NSESRRLFLESFT

-1328 VGEDGEFRVNGGSQA
+1328 VGEDGEFRVNGGAEA

>member
-16 RTRFDFSRGITC
+16 RTRFDFSRVITC

-71 RKGSAFAEATLAFD
+71 RKASAFAEATLAFD

-124 KDSFMGT
+124 KESFMGT

-162 EAAGVSRFRS
+162 EAAGISRFRS

-208 ATKAAKYREVSKE
+208 ATKAAKFREVSKE

-231 DDFRWMS
+231 DDYRWMS

-249 VTQAEIDELTE
+249 ATQTEIDELTE

-309 RLRESESEIV
+309 RLRESETEIV
-319 RLRRQQ
+319 RLRTQR
-325 ATTLSRLGA
+325 ATTLSRLGV
-334 VNKELT
+334 VNKEL
-340 AAQSELD
+340 AEAQAELD
-347 QFDETFQA
+347 QFDETFQT

-363 EAHSEQLTARYQ
+363 EAHADQLAVRYKQ
-375 ESRNRIDERQQERTQ
+375 SRSRIDERQAERSQ
-390 LSEQSS
+390 LSEQAS

-424 RLKSELRTAETELAT
+424 RLKSELRAAEVELGT
-439 RQTALDEIL
+439 RQTSLDEVL

-453 LGDARKEIRAKQKKL
+453 LGDALKEIRAKRKKL
-468 IADQEAEQETLVEVR
+468 IADHEAEQEVLVEIR
-483 ERRSGAQA
+483 ERRSASQA

-505 VGIGVREILQRA
+505 IGIGVREILQRA
-517 KTSDFPPWNGIIGSV
+517 KTSDFPPWNGIVGSV

-552 RAQLIVMHD
+552 RAQLIVMRD

-586 EVTTSESAESA
+586 EVATSEDAEA
-597 SNDVDLSTDVDVI
+597 QREDVDLSGDVDVI
-610 FRADQLVSTSC
+610 FRADQLVSASC
-621 QHPTLAAKLLDTTW
+621 QHPKLAAKLLDQTW
-635 VVTDLDAANRLAV
+635 VVTDLDAANLLAV
-648 AEGVGHRFVT
+648 TEGVGHRFVT

-674 VRGETSVLSRK
+674 VRGEASVLSRK
-685 SELRRLKNDLVRMGQ
+685 SELRRLKNDLVRMSQ
-700 QIATSEAR
+700 QMATSEAR

-715 SVEIEAELTATAE
+715 SVDIEAELSAAVE
-728 QRDDVNER
+728 QREDVNGQ
-736 LTQRRSAFE
+736 LTQRRSEFE

-761 EEGFTATTEQ
+761 EEVFIATTEQ
-771 ITESQSELSA
+771 MAESQSELAQS
-781 GFDALNEVEQTQTEA
+781 FDALNEIEKTQNEA

-804 GELIEIEQ
+804 GDLIEIEQ
-812 ERNQLMQEQTEARL
+812 ERNKLLQEQTEARL

-832 ERRENLTSACSRLG
+832 ERRENLISACSRLS
-846 DESSTLNS
+846 DETATLND

-864 TFEDRRRSSVLGVL
+864 TFKERRRTSVLGIL

-885 ELAIVAETSADAV
+885 ELAIKAESSAEAV
-898 DRLSREKEQLRS
+898 DRLSGEKDQLRQ
-910 VRGGLVEE
+910 VRSGLVEE

-961 LEEVVA
+961 LEEVVN
-967 SGASAFRDYLIERGL
+967 SGASAFRDHLIERGL
-982 ITDPAAQT
+982 IADPDAQ
-990 DESDETPEKSDEE
+990 DETEE
-1003 TDVEVEDAATPED
+1003 CDVEVV
-1016 EDADDELEDEDDDLD
+1016 DDETLDAEDDESTDEEFEEDSNEDDDLD
-1031 DEEDED
+1031 E
-1037 ESDDEEWDD
+1037 EEWDD
-1046 DSEDED
+1046 DDDSDENEEASHEEFVDDAVDDEDVDAEDESVDTD
-1052 SEDEEANEA
+1052 SADE
-1061 PEETVEGSLDDDLS
+1061 
-1075 GDVSDDS
+1075 
-1082 SEEVEEIAD
+1082 
-1091 TVANEEVHLT
+1091 VAESFAEEEVHLT

-1111 DIREE
+1111 DVREE
-1116 LEEQVNRLRRRMK
+1116 LEENVNRLRRRLK
-1129 SMGNVNTDSLKD
+1129 TMGNVNTDALKD

-1160 EAKTTLDEIIRKI
+1160 EAKTTLEEIIRKI

-1328 VGEDGEFRVNGGSQA
+1328 VGEDGEFRVNGGAEA

>member
-71 RKGSAFAEATLAFD
+71 RKASAFAEATLAFD

-124 KDSFMGT
+124 KESFMGT

-162 EAAGVSRFRS
+162 EAAGISRFRS

-208 ATKAAKYREVSKE
+208 ATKAAKFREVSKE

-231 DDFRWMS
+231 DDYRWMS

-249 VTQAEIDELTE
+249 ATQAEIDELTE

-309 RLRESESEIV
+309 RLRESETEIV
-319 RLRRQQ
+319 RLRSQR
-325 ATTLSRLGA
+325 ATTLARLGV
-334 VNKELT
+334 VNKEL
-340 AAQSELD
+340 AEAQAELD
-347 QFDETFQA
+347 QFDETFKA

-363 EAHSEQLTARYQ
+363 EAHADQLAVRYKQ
-375 ESRNRIDERQQERTQ
+375 SRSRIDERQAERSQ
-390 LSEQSS
+390 LSEQAS

-424 RLKSELRTAETELAT
+424 RLKSELRAAEVELAT
-439 RQTALDEIL
+439 RQTSLDEVL

-453 LGDARKEIRAKQKKL
+453 LGDALKEVRAKRKKL
-468 IADQEAEQETLVEVR
+468 IADQEAEQEVLVEIR
-483 ERRSGAQA
+483 ERRSASQA

-505 VGIGVREILQRA
+505 IGIGVREILQRA
-517 KTSDFPPWNGIIGSV
+517 KTSDFPPWNGIVGSV

-541 NAALLEVALGI
+541 NAALLEVALGN

-586 EVTTSESAESA
+586 EVATSEDAESQKE
-597 SNDVDLSTDVDVI
+597 DVDLSGDVDVI
-610 FRADQLVSTSC
+610 FRADQLVSASC
-621 QHPTLAAKLLDTTW
+621 QHPKLATRLLDQTW

-648 AEGVGHRFVT
+648 TEGVGHRFVT

-674 VRGETSVLSRK
+674 VRGEASVLSRK
-685 SELRRLKNDLVRMGQ
+685 SELRRLKNDLVRMSQ
-700 QIATSEAR
+700 QMATSEAR

-715 SVEIEAELTATAE
+715 SVDIEAELSAAVE
-728 QRDDVNER
+728 QREDVNGQ
-736 LTQRRSAFE
+736 LTQRRSEFE
-745 SQQRVMTRLSE
+745 SQQRVMSRLSE

-761 EEGFTATTEQ
+761 EEVFIATTEQ
-771 ITESQSELSA
+771 MAESQSELAQS
-781 GFDALNEVEQTQTEA
+781 FDALNEIEKTQNEA

-812 ERNQLMQEQTEARL
+812 ERNKLLQEQTEARL

-832 ERRENLTSACSRLG
+832 ERHENLISACSRLS
-846 DESSTLNS
+846 DETAALND

-864 TFEDRRRSSVLGVL
+864 TFKERRRTSVLGIL

-885 ELAIVAETSADAV
+885 ELAIKAESSADAV
-898 DRLSREKEQLRS
+898 DRLSREKDQLRQ
-910 VRGGLVEE
+910 VRSGLVEE

-961 LEEVVA
+961 LEEVVD
-967 SGASAFRDYLIERGL
+967 SGASAFRDHLIERGL
-982 ITDPAAQT
+982 IADPDVQDETEEGDQEVVDDEPLDAEDDEST
-990 DESDETPEKSDEE
+990 DEEFEEDSDEN
-1003 TDVEVEDAATPED
+1003 
-1016 EDADDELEDEDDDLD
+1016 DDLD
-1031 DEEDED
+1031 E
-1037 ESDDEEWDD
+1037 EEWDD
-1046 DSEDED
+1046 DESEENNSENDDENEEASHEDFVGDAVEDQDVDAEDESVD
-1052 SEDEEANEA
+1052 TDPAA
-1061 PEETVEGSLDDDLS
+1061 
-1075 GDVSDDS
+1075 
-1082 SEEVEEIAD
+1082 EVAESFAE
-1091 TVANEEVHLT
+1091 EEVHLT

-1111 DIREE
+1111 DVREE
-1116 LEEQVNRLRRRMK
+1116 LEENVNRLRRRLK
-1129 SMGNVNTDSLKD
+1129 TMGNVNTDALKD

-1160 EAKTTLDEIIRKI
+1160 EAKTTLEEIIRKI

-1186 KIQIEFR
+1186 RIQVEFR

-1328 VGEDGEFRVNGGSQA
+1328 VGEDGEFRVNGGAEA

>member
-71 RKGSAFAEATLAFD
+71 RKASAFAEATLAFD
-85 NSQRMLPIE
+85 NSQRILPIDAE
-94 ADEVTIGRRLW
+94 EVTIGRRLW
-105 TNGDSE
+105 QNGDSE

-136 AYSIIEQGRVSEI
+136 AYSIIEQGRVGQI

-162 EAAGVSRFRS
+162 EAAGISRFQS
-172 RKTEALRK
+172 RKADALRK

-200 QLNSTRNQ
+200 QLNSTRSQ

-221 LQSAWFGLAA
+221 LQAAWFGLAA
-231 DDFRWMS
+231 DDYRWLS
-238 ARLSSLDSKLG
+238 ARLSTLDAKLS

-260 QQQAVEL
+260 QQQEVET
-267 RLSSFDE
+267 RLSSFDG
-274 ELAVVDDG
+274 ELSLVDDA

-300 EATIRHETA
+300 EATIRHETD

-325 ATTLSRLGA
+325 VTTLSRLGV

-347 QFDETFQA
+347 QFDETFQT

-363 EAHSEQLTARYQ
+363 EAHSEQLAARYQ
-375 ESRNRIDERQQERTQ
+375 ESRNRIDERQVERSQ
-390 LSEQSS
+390 LTEQAS

-424 RLKSELRTAETELAT
+424 RLKSELRAAETELAA
-439 RQTALDEIL
+439 RQSALDEIL
-448 EQASE
+448 EQATG
-453 LGDARKEIRAKQKKL
+453 LGDALKEIRAKQKKL
-468 IADQEAEQETLVEVR
+468 IADQEAENVALVEVR
-483 ERRSGAQA
+483 ERRSASQA
-491 RLTVLEDLEVKQEG
+491 RLTVLDDLEDKQEG
-505 VGIGVREILQRA
+505 IGIGVREILQRA
-517 KTSDFPPWNGIIGSV
+517 KTSDFPPWNGVVGSV

-541 NAALLEVALGI
+541 NAALLEVALGN
-552 RAQLIVMHD
+552 RAQLIVLRD
-561 LDPMIDYLKR
+561 LDPMIEYLKR

-586 EVTTSESAESA
+586 EAATSEEAEPQQ
-597 SNDVDLSTDVDVI
+597 DVVDLSADVDVI
-610 FRADQLVSTSC
+610 FRADQLVSASC
-621 QHPTLAAKLLDTTW
+621 RHPKLASRLLDTTW

-685 SELRRLKNDLVRMGQ
+685 SELRRLKNDLIRMDQ
-700 QIATSEAR
+700 QVTTSEAR
-708 IKAFAKQ
+708 IKGFAKQ
-715 SVEIEAELTATAE
+715 AVAIEAELTAAAE
-728 QRDDVNER
+728 KRDDVNER
-736 LTQRRSAFE
+736 LTQGRSEFE

-761 EEGFTATTEQ
+761 EEVFTATTEQ
-771 ITESQSELSA
+771 IAESQSELSQS
-781 GFDALNEVEQTQTEA
+781 FDALNEVEKTQHEA

-812 ERNQLMQEQTEARL
+812 ERNRLMQEQTEARL

-832 ERRENLTSACSRLG
+832 ERRENLISACSRLG
-846 DESSTLNS
+846 DESTTLNE
-854 QIEDSTRRLD
+854 QIEDATRRLV
-864 TFEDRRRSSVLGVL
+864 TFEDRRRTSILGTL

-885 ELAIVAETSADAV
+885 ELAIKAESSAAAVA
-898 DRLSREKEQLRS
+898 RLTHEKAQLRE
-910 VRGGLVEE
+910 VRSGLVEE

-953 IEEEYGQT
+953 IEEEYGKT

-967 SGASAFRDYLIERGL
+967 SDASAFRDHLIERGL
-982 ITDPAAQT
+982 IPDPAILDA
-990 DESDETPEKSDEE
+990 DAEE
-1003 TDVEVEDAATPED
+1003 GSEDSEEDDAENIDADVETED
-1016 EDADDELEDEDDDLD
+1016 EDPDDDDVEEDEID
-1031 DEEDED
+1031 DEEDDGDIEDDDEVKDEQDEELSD
-1037 ESDDEEWDD
+1037 ESLDTGDASDD
-1046 DSEDED
+1046 DSEICELASADAEDSDED
-1052 SEDEEANEA
+1052 DG
-1061 PEETVEGSLDDDLS
+1061 VE
-1075 GDVSDDS
+1075 
-1082 SEEVEEIAD
+1082 
-1091 TVANEEVHLT
+1091 EEVHLT

-1111 DIREE
+1111 DVRDE
-1116 LEEQVNRLRRRMK
+1116 LEEHVNRLRRRLK
-1129 SMGNVNTDSLKD
+1129 TMGNVNTDALKD

-1160 EAKTTLDEIIRKI
+1160 EAKTTLEEIIRKI

>member
-71 RKGSAFAEATLAFD
+71 RKGSAFAEATLSFD

-94 ADEVTIGRRLW
+94 SDEVTIGRRLW

-149 LQSNPQARRLIFE
+149 LQSNPQARRIIFE
-162 EAAGVSRFRS
+162 EAAGISRFRS

-180 LERVSQNLLRLQDIV
+180 IERVSQNLLRLQDIV

-208 ATKAAKYREVSKE
+208 ATKAAKFREVSKE

-231 DDFRWMS
+231 DDYRWMS

-249 VTQAEIDELTE
+249 ATQVEIDELTE
-260 QQQAVEL
+260 QQQQVET

-300 EATIRHETA
+300 QATIRHETA

-325 ATTLSRLGA
+325 ATTLSRLGV
-334 VNKELT
+334 VNNERA
-340 AAQSELD
+340 AAQLELD

-355 QQQEVEAH
+355 QQREVAAH
-363 EAHSEQLTARYQ
+363 EAHSEQLTSRYQ
-375 ESRNRIDERQQERTQ
+375 ESRNRIDERQTERTQ
-390 LSEQSS
+390 LSEQAS

-424 RLKSELRTAETELAT
+424 RLKSELRTAETEVAA
-439 RQTALDEIL
+439 RQTALDEVL

-453 LGDARKEIRAKQKKL
+453 LGDSLKDIRANRKKL
-468 IADQEAEQETLVEVR
+468 IADQEAEHETLVEVR

-541 NAALLEVALGI
+541 NAALLEVALGN

-586 EVTTSESAESA
+586 EVATSESAESA
-597 SNDVDLSTDVDVI
+597 SDDVDLSSDADVI
-610 FRADQLVSTSC
+610 FRADQLVSASC

-635 VVTDLDAANRLAV
+635 IVTDLDAANRLAV
-648 AEGVGHRFVT
+648 SEGVGHRFVT

-674 VRGETSVLSRK
+674 VRGEASVLSRK
-685 SELRRLKNDLVRMGQ
+685 SELRRLKNDLIRMGQ

-715 SVEIEAELTATAE
+715 SVEIEAELTTAAE

-736 LTQRRSAFE
+736 LTQRRSEFE
-745 SQQRVMTRLSE
+745 NQQRVMTRLSD

-761 EEGFTATTEQ
+761 EEVFTATTEQ
-771 ITESQSELSA
+771 IAESQTELA
-781 GFDALNEVEQTQTEA
+781 QGFDSLNEVEKTQNEA

-804 GELIEIEQ
+804 GELIELEQ
-812 ERNQLMQEQTEARL
+812 ERNRLMQEQTEARL

-832 ERRENLTSACSRLG
+832 ERRENLISACNRLG
-846 DESSTLNS
+846 DEASTLNG
-854 QIEDSTRRLD
+854 QIEDSTRRLT
-864 TFEDRRRSSVLGVL
+864 TFEDRRRTSVLGVL

-910 VRGGLVEE
+910 VRSGLVEE

-961 LEEVVA
+961 LVEVVA
-967 SGASAFRDYLIERGL
+967 SGASAFRDYLIDRGL
-982 ITDPAAQT
+982 IADSAAQT
-990 DESDETPEKSDEE
+990 DEDDEA
-1003 TDVEVEDAATPED
+1003 TDVTAED
-1016 EDADDELEDEDDDLD
+1016 ESDSDDDDLED
-1031 DEEDED
+1031 EDED
-1037 ESDDEEWDD
+1037 ESEDESEDDEWDD
-1046 DSEDED
+1046 DSEEEEPEVEVTDE
-1052 SEDEEANEA
+1052 AAEA
-1061 PEETVEGSLDDDLS
+1061 PAEGSPHDDDLPD
-1075 GDVSDDS
+1075 DVSDDS
-1082 SEEVEEIAD
+1082 SEVVEENDEA
-1091 TVANEEVHLT
+1091 TANEDVHLT
-1101 LQEIEGTRYE
+1101 LQEVEGTRYE

-1141 LDDLEE
+1141 LDDLED

-1160 EAKTTLDEIIRKI
+1160 EAKTTLEEIIRKI

>member
-71 RKGSAFAEATLAFD
+71 RKASAFAEATLAFD
-85 NSQRMLPIE
+85 NSKRMLPIE

-124 KDSFMGT
+124 KESFMGT

-136 AYSIIEQGRVSEI
+136 AYSIIEQGRVAEI
-149 LQSNPQARRLIFE
+149 LQSNPQARRIIFE
-162 EAAGVSRFRS
+162 EAAGISRFRS
-172 RKTEALRK
+172 RKTEAIRK

-208 ATKAAKYREVSKE
+208 ATKAAKFREVSKE
-221 LQSAWFGLAA
+221 LQTAWFGLAA
-231 DDFRWMS
+231 DDYRWMS
-238 ARLSSLDSKLG
+238 ARLSSLDSTLG
-249 VTQAEIDELTE
+249 ATQAEIDELTE

-325 ATTLSRLGA
+325 ATTLSRLGE
-334 VNKELT
+334 VNKELS
-340 AAQSELD
+340 AAQLELD

-355 QQQEVEAH
+355 QQQEVAAH
-363 EAHSEQLTARYQ
+363 EEHSEQLTARYQ
-375 ESRNRIDERQQERTQ
+375 QSRNRIDERQVERTQ
-390 LSEQSS
+390 LSEQAS

-439 RQTALDEIL
+439 RQTALDEVL
-448 EQASE
+448 EQASD
-453 LGDARKEIRAKQKKL
+453 LGDSLKEIRANRKKL
-468 IADQEAEQETLVEVR
+468 IADQEAEQATLVEVR

-517 KTSDFPPWNGIIGSV
+517 KTSDFPPWNGIVGSV

-541 NAALLEVALGI
+541 NAALLEVALGS

-586 EVTTSESAESA
+586 EVTTSESAESP
-597 SNDVDLSTDVDVI
+597 SEDVDLSSDVDVI

-648 AEGVGHRFVT
+648 AEGAGHRFVT

-674 VRGETSVLSRK
+674 VRGEASVLSRK
-685 SELRRLKNDLVRMGQ
+685 SELRRLKNDLTRMGQ

-715 SVEIEAELTATAE
+715 SVEIEAELTAAAE

-736 LTQRRSAFE
+736 LTQRRSEFE

-761 EEGFTATTEQ
+761 EEVFTATTEQ
-771 ITESQSELSA
+771 IAESQAELAQS
-781 GFDALNEVEQTQTEA
+781 FDSLNGVEKTQNEA

-804 GELIEIEQ
+804 GELIELEQ
-812 ERNQLMQEQTEARL
+812 ERNRLMQEQTEARL

-832 ERRENLTSACSRLG
+832 ERRENLISACSRLG
-846 DESSTLNS
+846 DEASTLNG
-854 QIEDSTRRLD
+854 QIEDSTRRLA
-864 TFEDRRRSSVLGVL
+864 TFEDRRRTSVLGIL

-898 DRLSREKEQLRS
+898 DRLSGEKEKLRS
-910 VRGGLVEE
+910 VRSGLVEE
-918 ETAFRRQR
+918 ETVFRRQR

-967 SGASAFRDYLIERGL
+967 SGASAFRDYLIDRGL
-982 ITDPAAQT
+982 IADPSAETAAT
-990 DESDETPEKSDEE
+990 EEALEESDEASHVAADDESPGDEE
-1003 TDVEVEDAATPED
+1003 E
-1016 EDADDELEDEDDDLD
+1016 ELEDEDEDL
-1031 DEEDED
+1031 DEEDEPED
-1037 ESDDEEWDD
+1037 EDEEWDD
-1046 DSEDED
+1046 DSEEEA
-1052 SEDEEANEA
+1052 SEDEEDEA
-1061 PEETVEGSLDDDLS
+1061 GEDEEETAEGSLDDD
-1075 GDVSDDS
+1075 DES
-1082 SEEVEEIAD
+1082 SEDVEETDQATAD
-1091 TVANEEVHLT
+1091 EEVHLT

-1116 LEEQVNRLRRRMK
+1116 LEEQVNRLRRRLK

-1160 EAKTTLDEIIRKI
+1160 EARTTLEEIIRKI
-1173 NAESRRLFLESFT
+1173 NSESRRLFLESFT

-1328 VGEDGEFRVNGGSQA
+1328 VGEDGEFRVNGSQA

>member
-16 RTRFDFSRGITC
+16 RTRFDFSRVITC

-71 RKGSAFAEATLAFD
+71 RKASAFAEATLAFD

-124 KDSFMGT
+124 KESFMGT

-162 EAAGVSRFRS
+162 EAAGISRFRS

-208 ATKAAKYREVSKE
+208 ATKAAKFREVSKE

-231 DDFRWMS
+231 DDYRWMS

-249 VTQAEIDELTE
+249 ATQTEIDELTE

-309 RLRESESEIV
+309 RLRESETEIV
-319 RLRRQQ
+319 RLRTQR
-325 ATTLSRLGA
+325 ATTLSRLGV
-334 VNKELT
+334 VNKEL
-340 AAQSELD
+340 AEAQAELD
-347 QFDETFQA
+347 QFDETFQT

-363 EAHSEQLTARYQ
+363 EAHADQLAVRYKQ
-375 ESRNRIDERQQERTQ
+375 SRSRIDERQAERSQ
-390 LSEQSS
+390 LSEQAS

-424 RLKSELRTAETELAT
+424 RLKSELRAAEVELGT
-439 RQTALDEIL
+439 RQTSLDEVL

-453 LGDARKEIRAKQKKL
+453 LGDALKEIRAKRKKL
-468 IADQEAEQETLVEVR
+468 IADHEAEQEVLVEIR
-483 ERRSGAQA
+483 ERRSASQA

-505 VGIGVREILQRA
+505 IGIGVREILQRA
-517 KTSDFPPWNGIIGSV
+517 KTSDFPPWNGIVGSV

-552 RAQLIVMHD
+552 RAQLIVMRD

-586 EVTTSESAESA
+586 EVATSEDAEA
-597 SNDVDLSTDVDVI
+597 QREDVDLSGDVDVI
-610 FRADQLVSTSC
+610 FRADQLVSASC
-621 QHPTLAAKLLDTTW
+621 QHPKLAAKLLDQTW

-648 AEGVGHRFVT
+648 TEGVGHRFVT

-674 VRGETSVLSRK
+674 VRGEASVLSRK
-685 SELRRLKNDLVRMGQ
+685 SELRRLKNDLVRMSQ
-700 QIATSEAR
+700 QMATSEAR

-715 SVEIEAELTATAE
+715 SVDIEAELSAAVE
-728 QRDDVNER
+728 QREDVNGQ
-736 LTQRRSAFE
+736 LTQRRSEFE

-761 EEGFTATTEQ
+761 EEVFIATTEQ
-771 ITESQSELSA
+771 MAESQSELAQS
-781 GFDALNEVEQTQTEA
+781 FDALNEIEKTQNEA

-804 GELIEIEQ
+804 GDLIEIEQ
-812 ERNQLMQEQTEARL
+812 ERNKLLQEQTEARL

-832 ERRENLTSACSRLG
+832 ERRENLISACSRLS
-846 DESSTLNS
+846 DETATLND

-864 TFEDRRRSSVLGVL
+864 TFKERRRTSVLGIL

-885 ELAIVAETSADAV
+885 ELAIKAESSAEAV
-898 DRLSREKEQLRS
+898 DRLSGEKDQLRQ
-910 VRGGLVEE
+910 VRSGLVEE

-961 LEEVVA
+961 LEEVVN
-967 SGASAFRDYLIERGL
+967 SGASAFRDHLIERGL
-982 ITDPAAQT
+982 IADPDAQ
-990 DESDETPEKSDEE
+990 DETEE
-1003 TDVEVEDAATPED
+1003 CDVEVV
-1016 EDADDELEDEDDDLD
+1016 DDETLDAEDDESTDEEFEEDSNEDDDLD
-1031 DEEDED
+1031 E
-1037 ESDDEEWDD
+1037 EEWDD
-1046 DSEDED
+1046 DDDSDENEEASHEEFVDDAVDDEDVDAEDESVDTD
-1052 SEDEEANEA
+1052 SADE
-1061 PEETVEGSLDDDLS
+1061 
-1075 GDVSDDS
+1075 
-1082 SEEVEEIAD
+1082 
-1091 TVANEEVHLT
+1091 VAESFAEEEVHLT

-1111 DIREE
+1111 DVREE
-1116 LEEQVNRLRRRMK
+1116 LEENVNRLRRRLK
-1129 SMGNVNTDSLKD
+1129 TMGNVNTDALKD

-1160 EAKTTLDEIIRKI
+1160 EAKTTLEEIIRKI

-1328 VGEDGEFRVNGGSQA
+1328 VGEDGEFRVNGGAEA

>member
-1 MLKSLELFGFKSFAD
+1 
-16 RTRFDFSRGITC
+16 
-28 VVGPNGSGKSNVV
+28 
-41 DAMKWILGDQSPKSL
+41 
-56 RGKDMTDV
+56 
-64 IFNGSAN
+64 
-71 RKGSAFAEATLAFD
+71 
-85 NSQRMLPIE
+85 MLPIE

-124 KDSFMGT
+124 KESFMGT

-162 EAAGVSRFRS
+162 EAAGISRFRS

-208 ATKAAKYREVSKE
+208 ATKAAKFREVSKE

-231 DDFRWMS
+231 DDYRWMS
-238 ARLSSLDSKLG
+238 ARLNSLDSKLG
-249 VTQAEIDELTE
+249 ATQAEIDELTQ

-319 RLRRQQ
+319 RLQGQR
-325 ATTLSRLGA
+325 ATTLARLGV
-334 VNKELT
+334 VNKEL
-340 AAQSELD
+340 AEAQAELD
-347 QFDETFQA
+347 QFDETFQV
-355 QQQEVEAH
+355 QQHEVEAH
-363 EAHSEQLTARYQ
+363 ETHADQLAARYKQ
-375 ESRNRIDERQQERTQ
+375 SRTRIDERQAERTQ
-390 LSEQSS
+390 LSEQAS

-401 IALLEAQLVALNETH
+401 IALLEAQLVTLGETH

-424 RLKSELRTAETELAT
+424 RLKSELRAAEVELAA
-439 RQTALDEIL
+439 RQTSLDEVL

-453 LGDARKEIRAKQKKL
+453 LGDALKEIRAKRKKL
-468 IADQEAEQETLVEVR
+468 IADHEAEQEVLVEIR
-483 ERRSGAQA
+483 ERRSASQA

-505 VGIGVREILQRA
+505 IGIGVREILQRA
-517 KTSDFPPWNGIIGSV
+517 KTSDFPPWNGIVGSV

-541 NAALLEVALGI
+541 NAALLEVALGS
-552 RAQLIVMHD
+552 RAQLIVMRD
-561 LDPMIDYLKR
+561 LDSMIDYLKR

-586 EVTTSESAESA
+586 EVATSEDAESH
-597 SNDVDLSTDVDVI
+597 SEDVDLSGDVDVI
-610 FRADQLVSTSC
+610 FRADQLVSASC
-621 QHPTLAAKLLDTTW
+621 QHPKLAAKLLDRTW

-648 AEGVGHRFVT
+648 TEGVGHRFVT

-674 VRGETSVLSRK
+674 VRGEASVLSRK
-685 SELRRLKNDLVRMGQ
+685 SELRRLKNDLVRMSQ
-700 QIATSEAR
+700 QMATSEAR

-715 SVEIEAELTATAE
+715 SVEVEGELSTAVE
-728 QRDDVNER
+728 QREDVNGQ
-736 LTQRRSAFE
+736 LTQRRSEFE

-761 EEGFTATTEQ
+761 EEVFIATTEQ
-771 ITESQSELSA
+771 MAESQSELAQS
-781 GFDALNEVEQTQTEA
+781 FDALNDVEKTQNEA

-812 ERNQLMQEQTEARL
+812 ERNKLLQEQTEARL

-832 ERRENLTSACSRLG
+832 ERRENLISACSRLS
-846 DESSTLNS
+846 DETATLND

-864 TFEDRRRSSVLGVL
+864 TFKERRRTSVLGIL

-885 ELAIVAETSADAV
+885 ELAIKAESSADAV
-898 DRLSREKEQLRS
+898 DRLSREKDQLRQ
-910 VRGGLVEE
+910 VRSGLVEE

-961 LEEVVA
+961 LDEVVA
-967 SGASAFRDYLIERGL
+967 SGASAFRDHLIERGL
-982 ITDPAAQT
+982 IADPDAQDDT
-990 DESDETPEKSDEE
+990 DEGDTDEDNVNAVDHIETP
-1003 TDVEVEDAATPED
+1003 DAED
-1016 EDADDELEDEDDDLD
+1016 EASEEDSNEDDDLD
-1031 DEEDED
+1031 EVEWDEDGDGDDADEDDESADEELVGDTAAAAD
-1037 ESDDEEWDD
+1037 GV
-1046 DSEDED
+1046 
-1052 SEDEEANEA
+1052 A
-1061 PEETVEGSLDDDLS
+1061 GSFTKD
-1075 GDVSDDS
+1075 
-1082 SEEVEEIAD
+1082 
-1091 TVANEEVHLT
+1091 EVHLT

-1111 DIREE
+1111 DVRDE
-1116 LEEQVNRLRRRMK
+1116 LEENVNRLRRRLK
-1129 SMGNVNTDSLKD
+1129 TMGNVNTDALKD

-1160 EAKTTLDEIIRKI
+1160 EAKTTLEEIIRKI
-1173 NAESRRLFLESFT
+1173 NSESRRLFLESFT

-1328 VGEDGEFRVNGGSQA
+1328 VGEDGEFRVNGGAEA

>member
-1 MLKSLELFGFKSFAD
+1 M
-16 RTRFDFSRGITC
+16 
-28 VVGPNGSGKSNVV
+28 
-41 DAMKWILGDQSPKSL
+41 
-56 RGKDMTDV
+56 
-64 IFNGSAN
+64 
-71 RKGSAFAEATLAFD
+71 
-85 NSQRMLPIE
+85 
-94 ADEVTIGRRLW
+94 
-105 TNGDSE
+105 
-111 YLINGATARLKDI
+111 
-124 KDSFMGT
+124 
-131 GASTS
+131 
-136 AYSIIEQGRVSEI
+136 
-149 LQSNPQARRLIFE
+149 
-162 EAAGVSRFRS
+162 
-172 RKTEALRK
+172 
-180 LERVSQNLLRLQDIV
+180 
-195 DQFES
+195 
-200 QLNSTRNQ
+200 
-208 ATKAAKYREVSKE
+208 
-221 LQSAWFGLAA
+221 
-231 DDFRWMS
+231 
-238 ARLSSLDSKLG
+238 
-249 VTQAEIDELTE
+249 
-260 QQQAVEL
+260 

-309 RLRESESEIV
+309 RLRESETEIV
-319 RLRRQQ
+319 RLRTQR
-325 ATTLSRLGA
+325 ATTLSRLGV
-334 VNKELT
+334 VNKEL
-340 AAQSELD
+340 AEAQAELD
-347 QFDETFQA
+347 QFDETFQT

-363 EAHSEQLTARYQ
+363 EAHADQLAVRYKQ
-375 ESRNRIDERQQERTQ
+375 SRSRIDERQAERSQ
-390 LSEQSS
+390 LSEQAS

-424 RLKSELRTAETELAT
+424 RLKSELRAAEVELGT
-439 RQTALDEIL
+439 RQTSLDEVL

-453 LGDARKEIRAKQKKL
+453 LGDALKEIRAKRKKL
-468 IADQEAEQETLVEVR
+468 IADHEAEQEVLVEIR
-483 ERRSGAQA
+483 ERRSASQA

-505 VGIGVREILQRA
+505 IGIGVREILQRA
-517 KTSDFPPWNGIIGSV
+517 KTSDFPPWNGIVGSV

-552 RAQLIVMHD
+552 RAQLIVMRD

-586 EVTTSESAESA
+586 EVATSEDAEA
-597 SNDVDLSTDVDVI
+597 QREDVDLSGDVDVI
-610 FRADQLVSTSC
+610 FRADQLVSASC
-621 QHPTLAAKLLDTTW
+621 QHPKLAAKLLDQTW

-648 AEGVGHRFVT
+648 TEGVGHRFVT

-674 VRGETSVLSRK
+674 VRGEASVLSRK
-685 SELRRLKNDLVRMGQ
+685 SELRRLKNDLVRMSQ
-700 QIATSEAR
+700 QMATSEAR

-715 SVEIEAELTATAE
+715 SVDIEAELSAAVE
-728 QRDDVNER
+728 QREDVNGQ
-736 LTQRRSAFE
+736 LTQRRSEFE

-761 EEGFTATTEQ
+761 EEVFIATTEQ
-771 ITESQSELSA
+771 MAESQSELAQS
-781 GFDALNEVEQTQTEA
+781 FDALNEIEKTQNEA

-804 GELIEIEQ
+804 GDLIEIEQ
-812 ERNQLMQEQTEARL
+812 ERNKLLQEQTEARL

-832 ERRENLTSACSRLG
+832 ERRENLISACSRLS
-846 DESSTLNS
+846 DETATLND

-864 TFEDRRRSSVLGVL
+864 TFKERRRTSVLGIL

-885 ELAIVAETSADAV
+885 ELAIKAESSAEAV
-898 DRLSREKEQLRS
+898 DRLSGEKDQLRQ
-910 VRGGLVEE
+910 VRSGLVEE

-932 QHEEEIEARDMRHRL
+932 QHEEEIEARAMRHRL

-961 LEEVVA
+961 LEEVVN
-967 SGASAFRDYLIERGL
+967 SGASAFRDHLIERGL
-982 ITDPAAQT
+982 IADPDAQ
-990 DESDETPEKSDEE
+990 DETEE
-1003 TDVEVEDAATPED
+1003 CDVEVV
-1016 EDADDELEDEDDDLD
+1016 DDETLDAEDDESTDEEFEEDSNEDYDLD
-1031 DEEDED
+1031 E
-1037 ESDDEEWDD
+1037 EEWDD
-1046 DSEDED
+1046 DDDSDENEEASHEEFVDDAVDDEDVDAEDESVDTD
-1052 SEDEEANEA
+1052 SADE
-1061 PEETVEGSLDDDLS
+1061 
-1075 GDVSDDS
+1075 
-1082 SEEVEEIAD
+1082 
-1091 TVANEEVHLT
+1091 VAESFAEEEVHLT

-1111 DIREE
+1111 DVREE
-1116 LEEQVNRLRRRMK
+1116 LEENVNRLRRRLK
-1129 SMGNVNTDSLKD
+1129 TMGNVNTDALKD

-1160 EAKTTLDEIIRKI
+1160 EAKTTLEEIIRKI

-1328 VGEDGEFRVNGGSQA
+1328 VGEDGEFRVNGGAEA

>member
-71 RKGSAFAEATLAFD
+71 RKASAFAEATLAFD

-124 KDSFMGT
+124 KESFMGT

-162 EAAGVSRFRS
+162 EAAGISRFRS

-208 ATKAAKYREVSKE
+208 ATKAAKFREVSKE

-231 DDFRWMS
+231 DDYRWMS

-249 VTQAEIDELTE
+249 ATQAEIDELTE

-309 RLRESESEIV
+309 RLRESETEIV
-319 RLRRQQ
+319 RLRSQR
-325 ATTLSRLGA
+325 ATTLARLGV
-334 VNKELT
+334 VNKEL
-340 AAQSELD
+340 AEAQAELD
-347 QFDETFQA
+347 QFDETFKA

-363 EAHSEQLTARYQ
+363 EAHADQLAVRYKQ
-375 ESRNRIDERQQERTQ
+375 SRSRIDERQAERSQ
-390 LSEQSS
+390 LSEQAS

-424 RLKSELRTAETELAT
+424 RLKSELRAAEVELAT
-439 RQTALDEIL
+439 RQTSLDEVL

-453 LGDARKEIRAKQKKL
+453 LGDALKEVRAKRKKL
-468 IADQEAEQETLVEVR
+468 IADQEAEQEVLVEIR
-483 ERRSGAQA
+483 ERRSASQA

-505 VGIGVREILQRA
+505 IGIGVREILQRA
-517 KTSDFPPWNGIIGSV
+517 KTSDFPPWNGIVGSV

-541 NAALLEVALGI
+541 NAALLEVALGN

-586 EVTTSESAESA
+586 EVATSEDAESQKE
-597 SNDVDLSTDVDVI
+597 DVDLSGDVDVI
-610 FRADQLVSTSC
+610 FRADQLVSASC
-621 QHPTLAAKLLDTTW
+621 QHPKLATRLLDQTW

-648 AEGVGHRFVT
+648 TEGVGHRFVT

-674 VRGETSVLSRK
+674 VRGEASVLSRK
-685 SELRRLKNDLVRMGQ
+685 SELRRLKNDLVRMSQ
-700 QIATSEAR
+700 QMATSEAR

-715 SVEIEAELTATAE
+715 SVDIEAELSAAVE
-728 QRDDVNER
+728 QREDVNGQ
-736 LTQRRSAFE
+736 LTQRRSEFE

-761 EEGFTATTEQ
+761 EEVFIATTEQ
-771 ITESQSELSA
+771 MAESQSELAQS
-781 GFDALNEVEQTQTEA
+781 FDALNEIEKTQNEA

-812 ERNQLMQEQTEARL
+812 ERNKLLQEQTEARL

-832 ERRENLTSACSRLG
+832 ERHENLISACSRLS
-846 DESSTLNS
+846 DETAALND

-864 TFEDRRRSSVLGVL
+864 TFKERRRTSVLGIL

-885 ELAIVAETSADAV
+885 ELAIKAESSADAV
-898 DRLSREKEQLRS
+898 DRLSREKDQLRQ
-910 VRGGLVEE
+910 VRSGLVEE

-961 LEEVVA
+961 LEEVVD
-967 SGASAFRDYLIERGL
+967 SGASAFRDHLIERGL
-982 ITDPAAQT
+982 IADPDVQDETEEGDQEVVDDEPLDAEDDEST
-990 DESDETPEKSDEE
+990 DEEFEEDSDEN
-1003 TDVEVEDAATPED
+1003 
-1016 EDADDELEDEDDDLD
+1016 DDLD
-1031 DEEDED
+1031 E
-1037 ESDDEEWDD
+1037 EEWDD
-1046 DSEDED
+1046 DESEENNSENDDENEEASHEDFVGDAVEDQDVDAEDESVD
-1052 SEDEEANEA
+1052 TDPAA
-1061 PEETVEGSLDDDLS
+1061 
-1075 GDVSDDS
+1075 
-1082 SEEVEEIAD
+1082 EVAESFAE
-1091 TVANEEVHLT
+1091 EEVHLT

-1111 DIREE
+1111 DVREE
-1116 LEEQVNRLRRRMK
+1116 LEENVNRLRRRLK
-1129 SMGNVNTDSLKD
+1129 TMGNVNTDALKD

-1160 EAKTTLDEIIRKI
+1160 EAKTTLEEIIRKI

-1186 KIQIEFR
+1186 RIQVEFR

-1328 VGEDGEFRVNGGSQA
+1328 VGEDGEFRVNGGAEA

>member
-71 RKGSAFAEATLAFD
+71 RKASAFAEATLAFD
-85 NSQRMLPIE
+85 NSQRILPID

-105 TNGDSE
+105 QNGDSE

-136 AYSIIEQGRVSEI
+136 AYSIIEQGRVGQI

-162 EAAGVSRFRS
+162 EAAGISRFRA
-172 RKTEALRK
+172 RKTDALRK

-208 ATKAAKYREVSKE
+208 ATKAARFREVSKE

-231 DDFRWMS
+231 DDYRWMS
-238 ARLSSLDSKLG
+238 NRLSSLDARLN
-249 VTQAEIDELTE
+249 VTQQEIDELTE
-260 QQQAVEL
+260 QQRQVEA

-274 ELAVVDDG
+274 ELSLVDDS
-282 LRKAEREAGT
+282 LRKAEREAST

-309 RLRESESEIV
+309 RLRESETEIV
-319 RLRRQQ
+319 RLRGQQ
-325 ATTLSRLGA
+325 ATTLSRLGVA
-334 VNKELT
+334 NKELA
-340 AAQSELD
+340 AAQLELD
-347 QFDETFQA
+347 QFDETFKA
-355 QQQEVEAH
+355 QQQEVETH
-363 EAHSEQLTARYQ
+363 EAHSKQLTARYQ
-375 ESRNRIDERQQERTQ
+375 ESRSRIDERQAERSQ
-390 LSEQSS
+390 LSERAS

-401 IALLEAQLVALNETH
+401 IALLEAQLVTLNETH

-424 RLKSELRTAETELAT
+424 RLKSELRTAESELAQ
-439 RQTALDEIL
+439 RQTAMDEVL
-448 EQASE
+448 EQATE
-453 LGDARKEIRAKQKKL
+453 LRDSLKEIRARQKKL
-468 IADQEAEQETLVEVR
+468 ITDQEAEQAALVEVR
-483 ERRSGAQA
+483 ERRSASQA
-491 RLTVLEDLEVKQEG
+491 RLTVLDDLEVKQEG
-505 VGIGVREILQRA
+505 IGIGVREILQRA
-517 KTSDFPPWNGIIGSV
+517 RTSDFPPWNGIVGSV
-532 ADLLDVDLE
+532 ADLLDVALE
-541 NAALLEVALGI
+541 NAALLEVALGA
-552 RAQLIVMHD
+552 RAQLIVLHD
-561 LDPMIDYLKR
+561 LDPMIEYLKR

-586 EVTTSESAESA
+586 EVATSEEAESQA
-597 SNDVDLSTDVDVI
+597 EAVDLSTDPDVI
-610 FRADQLVSTSC
+610 FRADQLVSSSC
-621 QHPTLAAKLLDTTW
+621 RHPELAARLLDTTW

-674 VRGETSVLSRK
+674 VRGEASVLSRK
-685 SELRRLKNDLVRMGQ
+685 SELRRLKNDLVRMDQ
-700 QIATSEAR
+700 QVTTSEAR
-708 IKAFAKQ
+708 IKGFSRQ
-715 SVEIEAELTATAE
+715 LVDVETELATAAE
-728 QRDDVNER
+728 QRDDVNEQ

-745 SQQRVMTRLSE
+745 SQQRVLTRLSE

-761 EEGFTATTEQ
+761 EEVFVATTEQ
-771 ITESQSELSA
+771 IAESQSELSES
-781 GFDALNEVEQTQTEA
+781 FDALNTVEQTQSEA

-804 GELIEIEQ
+804 GELIELEQ
-812 ERNQLMQEQTEARL
+812 ERNRLMQEQTEARL

-832 ERRENLTSACSRLG
+832 ERRENLISARSRLS
-846 DESSTLNS
+846 DEASMLNE
-854 QIEDSTRRLD
+854 QIEDTARRLA
-864 TFEDRRRSSVLGVL
+864 TFEDRRRSSTLGVL

-885 ELAIVAETSADAV
+885 ELAIKAEASVNAV
-898 DRLSREKEQLRS
+898 SRLSLEKEQLRS
-910 VRGGLVEE
+910 VRSGLVEE
-918 ETAFRRQR
+918 ETVFRRQR
-926 RAIADR
+926 RSIADR

-967 SGASAFRDYLIERGL
+967 SGASAFRDYLVERGL
-982 ITDPAAQT
+982 ITDPNAVD
-990 DESDETPEKSDEE
+990 DESGEIPAEDNLEE
-1003 TDVEVEDAATPED
+1003 TDGSCEEEIDDEGSD
-1016 EDADDELEDEDDDLD
+1016 EDGEDLD
-1031 DEEDED
+1031 DEPEVADD
-1037 ESDDEEWDD
+1037 SDDASQDD
-1046 DSEDED
+1046 DCNDDLGDDTDENHI
-1052 SEDEEANEA
+1052 DEE
-1061 PEETVEGSLDDDLS
+1061 S
-1075 GDVSDDS
+1075 
-1082 SEEVEEIAD
+1082 
-1091 TVANEEVHLT
+1091 HLT

-1111 DIREE
+1111 DVREE
-1116 LEEQVNRLRRRMK
+1116 LEEQVNRLRRRLK
-1129 SMGNVNTDSLKD
+1129 TMGNVNTDALKD

-1160 EAKTTLDEIIRKI
+1160 EAKATLEDIIRKI
-1173 NAESRRLFLESFT
+1173 NAESRRLFIESFS

-1272 DANVERYAGVVHE
+1272 DANVERYAGVIRE

-1328 VGEDGEFRVNGGSQA
+1328 VGEDGEFRVNGNSQA

>member
-71 RKGSAFAEATLAFD
+71 RKASAFAEATLAFD

-124 KDSFMGT
+124 KESFMGT

-162 EAAGVSRFRS
+162 EAAGISRFRS

-208 ATKAAKYREVSKE
+208 ATKAAKFREVSKE

-231 DDFRWMS
+231 DDYRWMS

-249 VTQAEIDELTE
+249 ATQTEIDELTE

-309 RLRESESEIV
+309 RLRESETEIV
-319 RLRRQQ
+319 RLRTQR
-325 ATTLSRLGA
+325 ATTLSRLGV
-334 VNKELT
+334 VNKEL
-340 AAQSELD
+340 AEAQAELD
-347 QFDETFQA
+347 QFDETFQT

-363 EAHSEQLTARYQ
+363 EAHADQLAVRYKQ
-375 ESRNRIDERQQERTQ
+375 SRSRIDERQAERSQ
-390 LSEQSS
+390 LSEQAS

-424 RLKSELRTAETELAT
+424 RLKSELRAAEVELGT
-439 RQTALDEIL
+439 RQTSLDEVL

-453 LGDARKEIRAKQKKL
+453 LGDALKEIRAKRKKL
-468 IADQEAEQETLVEVR
+468 IADHEAEQEVLVEIR
-483 ERRSGAQA
+483 ERRSASQA

-505 VGIGVREILQRA
+505 IGIGVREILQRA
-517 KTSDFPPWNGIIGSV
+517 KTSDFPPWNGIVGSV

-552 RAQLIVMHD
+552 RAQLIVMRD

-586 EVTTSESAESA
+586 EVATSEDAEA
-597 SNDVDLSTDVDVI
+597 QREDVDLSGDVDVI
-610 FRADQLVSTSC
+610 FRADQLVSASC
-621 QHPTLAAKLLDTTW
+621 QHPKLAAKLLDQTW

-648 AEGVGHRFVT
+648 TEGVGHRFVT

-674 VRGETSVLSRK
+674 VRGEASVLSRK
-685 SELRRLKNDLVRMGQ
+685 SELRRLKNDLVRMSQ
-700 QIATSEAR
+700 QMATSEAR

-715 SVEIEAELTATAE
+715 SVDIEAELSAAVE
-728 QRDDVNER
+728 QREDVNGQ
-736 LTQRRSAFE
+736 LTQRRSEFE

-761 EEGFTATTEQ
+761 EEVFIATTEQ
-771 ITESQSELSA
+771 MAESQSELAQS
-781 GFDALNEVEQTQTEA
+781 FDALNEIEKTQNEA

-804 GELIEIEQ
+804 GDLIEIEQ
-812 ERNQLMQEQTEARL
+812 ERNKLLQEQTEARL

-832 ERRENLTSACSRLG
+832 ERRENLISACSRLS
-846 DESSTLNS
+846 DETATLND

-864 TFEDRRRSSVLGVL
+864 TFKERRRTSVLGIL

-885 ELAIVAETSADAV
+885 ELAIKAESSAEAV
-898 DRLSREKEQLRS
+898 DRLSGEKDQLRQ
-910 VRGGLVEE
+910 VRSGLVEE

-961 LEEVVA
+961 LEEVVN
-967 SGASAFRDYLIERGL
+967 SGASAFRDHLIERGL
-982 ITDPAAQT
+982 IADPDAQ
-990 DESDETPEKSDEE
+990 DETEE
-1003 TDVEVEDAATPED
+1003 CDVEVV
-1016 EDADDELEDEDDDLD
+1016 DDETLDAEDDESTDEEFEEDSNEDYDLD
-1031 DEEDED
+1031 E
-1037 ESDDEEWDD
+1037 EEWDD
-1046 DSEDED
+1046 DDDSDENEEASHEEFVDDAVDDEDVDAEDESVDTD
-1052 SEDEEANEA
+1052 SADE
-1061 PEETVEGSLDDDLS
+1061 
-1075 GDVSDDS
+1075 
-1082 SEEVEEIAD
+1082 
-1091 TVANEEVHLT
+1091 VAESFAEEEVHLT

-1111 DIREE
+1111 DVREE
-1116 LEEQVNRLRRRMK
+1116 LEENVNRLRRRLK
-1129 SMGNVNTDSLKD
+1129 TMGNVNTDALKD

-1160 EAKTTLDEIIRKI
+1160 EAKTTLEEIIRKI

-1328 VGEDGEFRVNGGSQA
+1328 VGEDGEFRVNGGAEA

>member
-71 RKGSAFAEATLAFD
+71 RKASAFAEATLAFD

-124 KDSFMGT
+124 KESFMGT

-162 EAAGVSRFRS
+162 EAAGISRFRS

-208 ATKAAKYREVSKE
+208 ATKAAKFREVSKE

-231 DDFRWMS
+231 DDYRWMS

-249 VTQAEIDELTE
+249 ATQAEIDELTE

-309 RLRESESEIV
+309 RLRESETEIV
-319 RLRRQQ
+319 RLRSQR
-325 ATTLSRLGA
+325 ATTLARLGV
-334 VNKELT
+334 VNKEL
-340 AAQSELD
+340 AEAQAELD
-347 QFDETFQA
+347 QFDETFKA

-363 EAHSEQLTARYQ
+363 EAHADQLAVRYKQ
-375 ESRNRIDERQQERTQ
+375 SRSRIDERQAERSQ
-390 LSEQSS
+390 LSEQAS

-424 RLKSELRTAETELAT
+424 RLKSELRAAEVELAT
-439 RQTALDEIL
+439 RQTSLDEVL

-453 LGDARKEIRAKQKKL
+453 LGDALKEVRAKRKKL
-468 IADQEAEQETLVEVR
+468 IADQEAEQEVLVEIR
-483 ERRSGAQA
+483 ERRSASQA

-505 VGIGVREILQRA
+505 IGIGVREILQRA
-517 KTSDFPPWNGIIGSV
+517 KTSDFPPWNGIVGSV

-541 NAALLEVALGI
+541 NAALLEVALGN

-586 EVTTSESAESA
+586 EVATSEDAESQKE
-597 SNDVDLSTDVDVI
+597 DVDLSGDVDVI
-610 FRADQLVSTSC
+610 FRADQLVSASC
-621 QHPTLAAKLLDTTW
+621 QHPKLATRLLDQTW

-648 AEGVGHRFVT
+648 TEGVGHRFVT

-674 VRGETSVLSRK
+674 VRGEASVLSRK
-685 SELRRLKNDLVRMGQ
+685 SELRRLKNDLVRMSQ
-700 QIATSEAR
+700 QMATSEAR

-715 SVEIEAELTATAE
+715 SVDIEAELSAAVE
-728 QRDDVNER
+728 QREDVNGQ
-736 LTQRRSAFE
+736 LTQRRSEFE
-745 SQQRVMTRLSE
+745 SQQRVMSRLSE

-761 EEGFTATTEQ
+761 EEVFIATTEQ
-771 ITESQSELSA
+771 MAESQSELAQS
-781 GFDALNEVEQTQTEA
+781 FDALNEIEKTQNEA

-812 ERNQLMQEQTEARL
+812 ERNKLLQEQTEARL

-832 ERRENLTSACSRLG
+832 ERHENLISACSRLS
-846 DESSTLNS
+846 DETAALND

-864 TFEDRRRSSVLGVL
+864 TFKERRRTSVLGIL

-885 ELAIVAETSADAV
+885 ELAIKAESSADAV
-898 DRLSREKEQLRS
+898 DRLSREKDQLRQ
-910 VRGGLVEE
+910 VRSGLVEE

-961 LEEVVA
+961 LEEVVD
-967 SGASAFRDYLIERGL
+967 SGASAFRDHLIERGL
-982 ITDPAAQT
+982 IADPDAQDETEEGDQEVVEVVDDDTLDAEDDEST
-990 DESDETPEKSDEE
+990 DE
-1003 TDVEVEDAATPED
+1003 
-1016 EDADDELEDEDDDLD
+1016 
-1031 DEEDED
+1031 
-1037 ESDDEEWDD
+1037 
-1046 DSEDED
+1046 
-1052 SEDEEANEA
+1052 
-1061 PEETVEGSLDDDLS
+1061 
-1075 GDVSDDS
+1075 
-1082 SEEVEEIAD
+1082 
-1091 TVANEEVHLT
+1091 
-1101 LQEIEGTRYE
+1101 
-1111 DIREE
+1111 
-1116 LEEQVNRLRRRMK
+1116 
-1129 SMGNVNTDSLKD
+1129 
-1141 LDDLEE
+1141 
-1147 KFNHFNS
+1147 
-1154 QLMDLT
+1154 
-1160 EAKTTLDEIIRKI
+1160 
-1173 NAESRRLFLESFT
+1173 
-1186 KIQIEFR
+1186 
-1193 ELFRK
+1193 
-1198 LFGGGDGDLILEDP
+1198 
-1212 DDVLDCGIDI
+1212 
-1222 VARPPGKELRSIS
+1222 
-1235 LLSGGEKTM
+1235 
-1244 TAVAMLLAIF
+1244 
-1254 KSNPSPFCI
+1254 
-1263 LDEVDAALD
+1263 
-1272 DANVERYAGVVHE
+1272 
-1285 FKEMTQFIMISHRKR
+1285 
-1300 TMTVAD
+1300 
-1306 VIFGVTMEQSGVSKR
+1306 
-1321 LTISFED
+1321 
-1328 VGEDGEFRVNGGSQA
+1328 
-1343 A
+1343 

>member
-71 RKGSAFAEATLAFD
+71 RKASAFAEATLAFD
-85 NSQRMLPIE
+85 NSERMLPIE

-124 KDSFMGT
+124 KESFMGT

-162 EAAGVSRFRS
+162 EAAGISRFRS
-172 RKTEALRK
+172 RKAEAIRK

-208 ATKAAKYREVSKE
+208 ATKAAKFREVSKE

-231 DDFRWMS
+231 DDYRWMS
-238 ARLSSLDSKLG
+238 ARLTSLDSKLG
-249 VTQAEIDELTE
+249 ATQSEIDELTE
-260 QQQAVEL
+260 QQQQVEQ
-267 RLSSFDE
+267 RLSTFDE

-292 TREAIVSQ
+292 TRESIVSQ

-325 ATTLSRLGA
+325 AATLSRLGE
-334 VNKELT
+334 VNKEL
-340 AAQSELD
+340 AATQSELD

-355 QQQEVEAH
+355 QQQQVEAH
-363 EAHSEQLTARYQ
+363 EVHSEQLAARYQ
-375 ESRNRIDERQQERTQ
+375 ESRNRIDERQTERSE
-390 LSEQSS
+390 LSDQAS

-424 RLKSELRTAETELAT
+424 RLTSELRTAETEAAS
-439 RQTALDEIL
+439 RQTALDEVL

-453 LGDARKEIRAKQKKL
+453 LSDALKEIRANRKQL
-468 IADQEAEQETLVEVR
+468 IAEQEAEQRTLVEIR
-483 ERRSGAQA
+483 ERRSASQA

-505 VGIGVREILQRA
+505 IGIGVREILQRA
-517 KTSDFPPWNGIIGSV
+517 KTSDFPPWNGIVGSV
-532 ADLLDVDLE
+532 ADMLDVDLE
-541 NAALLEVALGI
+541 NAALLEVALGN
-552 RAQLIVMHD
+552 RAQLIVMAD

-586 EVTTSESAESA
+586 EVAASEDAESKHEEI
-597 SNDVDLSTDVDVI
+597 DLSSDVDVI
-610 FRADQLVSTSC
+610 FRADQLVSASC
-621 QHPTLAAKLLDTTW
+621 QHPKLAAKLLDTTW

-648 AEGVGHRFVT
+648 AEGAGHRFVT

-674 VRGETSVLSRK
+674 VRGESSVLSRK
-685 SELRRLKNDLVRMGQ
+685 SELRRLKSDLVRLGQ
-700 QIATSEAR
+700 QIATTEAR
-708 IKAFAKQ
+708 IKAFGKQ
-715 SVEIEAELTATAE
+715 SVDVEVQLTAAAE
-728 QRDDVNER
+728 QRDDINER
-736 LTQRRSAFE
+736 LTQRRSEFE

-761 EEGFTATTEQ
+761 EEVFVATTEQ
-771 ITESQSELSA
+771 IAESQAELAQS
-781 GFDALNEVEQTQTEA
+781 FDALNEVEKTQNEA

-846 DESSTLNS
+846 DEATTLNG
-854 QIEDSTRRLD
+854 QIEDSTRRLG
-864 TFEDRRRSSVLGVL
+864 TFEERRRASVLGIL

-885 ELAIVAETSADAV
+885 ELAIKAETSMV
-898 DRLSREKEQLRS
+898 SVGRLSGEKDQLRQ
-910 VRGGLVEE
+910 VRSELVEE

-961 LEEVVA
+961 LEQVVA
-967 SGASAFRDYLIERGL
+967 SGASAFRDHLIERGL
-982 ITDPAAQT
+982 ISDTDAE
-990 DESDETPEKSDEE
+990 DESDIEDQDDDETLEALEDVDAEDEE
-1003 TDVEVEDAATPED
+1003 SADEEFDDSEEEED
-1016 EDADDELEDEDDDLD
+1016 EFDEEEWDDDDLENEYEEEVTD
-1031 DEEDED
+1031 GASDEEDED
-1037 ESDDEEWDD
+1037 SVD
-1046 DSEDED
+1046 DSLDEDGAVEDSSDEAADSVTEDED
-1052 SEDEEANEA
+1052 
-1061 PEETVEGSLDDDLS
+1061 L
-1075 GDVSDDS
+1075 DS
-1082 SEEVEEIAD
+1082 SAE
-1091 TVANEEVHLT
+1091 EEVHLT
-1101 LQEIEGTRYE
+1101 LQEFEGTRYE
-1111 DIREE
+1111 DVRDE
-1116 LEEQVNRLRRRMK
+1116 LEEHVNRLRRRLK
-1129 SMGNVNTDSLKD
+1129 TMGNVNTDSLKD

-1154 QLMDLT
+1154 QLLDLT
-1160 EAKTTLDEIIRKI
+1160 EAKTTLEEIIRKI
-1173 NAESRRLFLESFT
+1173 NTESRRLFLESFT

-1272 DANVERYAGVVHE
+1272 DANVERYAGVVQE

-1328 VGEDGEFRVNGGSQA
+1328 VGEDGEFRVNGSQA

>member
-71 RKGSAFAEATLAFD
+71 RKASAFAEATLAFD
-85 NSQRMLPIE
+85 NSERMLPIE

-124 KDSFMGT
+124 KESFMGT

-162 EAAGVSRFRS
+162 EAAGISRFRS

-208 ATKAAKYREVSKE
+208 ATKAAKFRDVSKE

-231 DDFRWMS
+231 DDYRWMS

-249 VTQAEIDELTE
+249 ATQAEIDELTE

-300 EATIRHETA
+300 EATIRHETD

-325 ATTLSRLGA
+325 ATTLSRLGV
-334 VNKELT
+334 VNKEL
-340 AAQSELD
+340 AEAQTELD
-347 QFDETFQA
+347 QFDETYQA

-363 EAHSEQLTARYQ
+363 EAHSEQLSARHQ
-375 ESRNRIDERQQERTQ
+375 ESRGRIDERQAERSQ
-390 LSEQSS
+390 LSEQAS
-396 QVRQQ
+396 QIKQQ

-416 EKTIEQRD
+416 EKTIEQRE
-424 RLKSELRTAETELAT
+424 RLTAELRTAGTELAQ
-439 RQTALDEIL
+439 RQTALDDVL

-453 LGDARKEIRAKQKKL
+453 LGDALKEIRANRKKL
-468 IADQEAEQETLVEVR
+468 IADQEAEQEALVEVR
-483 ERRSGAQA
+483 ERRSAAQA

-505 VGIGVREILQRA
+505 IGIGVREILQRA

-541 NAALLEVALGI
+541 NAALLEVALGN

-571 GSARIDGRVGFLGLD
+571 GSVRIDGRVGFLGLD
-586 EVTTSESAESA
+586 EVTSSEADESQ
-597 SNDVDLSTDVDVI
+597 NEDVDLSSDVDVI
-610 FRADQLVSTSC
+610 FRADQLVSASC
-621 QHPTLAAKLLDTTW
+621 QHQKLAARLLDTTW

-648 AEGVGHRFVT
+648 SEGVGHRFVT

-674 VRGETSVLSRK
+674 VRGESSVLSRK
-685 SELRRLKNDLVRMGQ
+685 SELRRLKNDLTRMGQ

-708 IKAFAKQ
+708 IKAFANQ
-715 SVEIEAELTATAE
+715 SVEIEGELTAAAE
-728 QRDDVNER
+728 QRDDLNEQ
-736 LTQRRSAFE
+736 LTQRRSEFE
-745 SQQRVMTRLSE
+745 SQQQVMTRLSE
-756 QHAAV
+756 QHAGV
-761 EEGFTATTEQ
+761 EEVFTATTEQ
-771 ITESQSELSA
+771 IAESQTELAES
-781 GFDALNEVEQTQTEA
+781 FDTLNGIEKSQNEA
-796 NDEVARLE
+796 SDEIARLE

-812 ERNQLMQEQTEARL
+812 ERNRLMQEQTEARL

-832 ERRENLTSACSRLG
+832 ERRENLTSACSRLS
-846 DESSTLNS
+846 DEASTLNG
-854 QIEDSTRRLD
+854 QIEDSNRRLE
-864 TFEDRRRSSVLGVL
+864 TFEQRRRASVLGVL

-885 ELAIVAETSADAV
+885 ELAIKAETSADTV
-898 DRLSREKEQLRS
+898 DRLSQEKEQLRS
-910 VRGGLVEE
+910 VRSGLVEE

-926 RAIADR
+926 RTIADR

-961 LEEVVA
+961 LEQVVA

-982 ITDPAAQT
+982 ITDPSSESNDAGEAASKEELAV
-990 DESDETPEKSDEE
+990 DDDEE
-1003 TDVEVEDAATPED
+1003 LS
-1016 EDADDELEDEDDDLD
+1016 DDELDSGLETDDKLAGEF
-1031 DEEDED
+1031 DEEDPE
-1037 ESDDEEWDD
+1037 
-1046 DSEDED
+1046 DSEEADDVAEVSEEGCDED
-1052 SEDEEANEA
+1052 SENHISEDS
-1061 PEETVEGSLDDDLS
+1061 EGS
-1075 GDVSDDS
+1075 
-1082 SEEVEEIAD
+1082 
-1091 TVANEEVHLT
+1091 VAEEVHLT

-1116 LEEQVNRLRRRMK
+1116 LEEQVNRLRRRLK

-1141 LDDLEE
+1141 LDDLEG

-1160 EAKTTLDEIIRKI
+1160 EAKTTLEEIIRKI
-1173 NAESRRLFLESFT
+1173 NSESRRLFLESFT
-1186 KIQIEFR
+1186 KIQTEFR

-1328 VGEDGEFRVNGGSQA
+1328 VGEDGEFKVNGSQA

>member
-71 RKGSAFAEATLAFD
+71 RKASAFAEATLAFD
-85 NSQRMLPIE
+85 NSERMLPIE

-111 YLINGATARLKDI
+111 YLINGVTARLKDI
-124 KDSFMGT
+124 KESFMGT

-149 LQSNPQARRLIFE
+149 LQSNPQARRIIFE
-162 EAAGVSRFRS
+162 EAAGISRFRS

-208 ATKAAKYREVSKE
+208 ATKAAKFREVSKE

-231 DDFRWMS
+231 DDYRWMS
-238 ARLSSLDSKLG
+238 ARLSSLDSTLG
-249 VTQAEIDELTE
+249 ATQTEIDELAE

-334 VNKELT
+334 VNKELA
-340 AAQSELD
+340 AAQLELD

-363 EAHSEQLTARYQ
+363 EEHSEQLTSRYQ
-375 ESRNRIDERQQERTQ
+375 QSRNRIDERQEERTQ
-390 LSEQSS
+390 LSEQAS

-424 RLKSELRTAETELAT
+424 RLKSELRTAETELAA
-439 RQTALDEIL
+439 RQIELDEVL
-448 EQASE
+448 EEASE
-453 LGDARKEIRAKQKKL
+453 LGDSLKDIRANRKKL
-468 IADQEAEQETLVEVR
+468 IADQETEQEALVEVR
-483 ERRSGAQA
+483 ERRSAAQA

-541 NAALLEVALGI
+541 NAALLEVALGN

-586 EVTTSESAESA
+586 EVTTSENAESTT
-597 SNDVDLSTDVDVI
+597 NDVDLSSDVDVI
-610 FRADQLVSTSC
+610 FRADELVSTSC
-621 QHPTLAAKLLDTTW
+621 AHPTLAAKLLDATW

-648 AEGVGHRFVT
+648 TEGVGHRFVT

-674 VRGETSVLSRK
+674 VRGEASVLSRK

-700 QIATSEAR
+700 QITTSEAR
-708 IKAFAKQ
+708 IKAFANQ
-715 SVEIEAELTATAE
+715 SVEIEAELTAAAE

-736 LTQRRSAFE
+736 LTQRRSEFD
-745 SQQRVMTRLSE
+745 SQQQVMTRLSE

-761 EEGFTATTEQ
+761 EEVFTATTEQ
-771 ITESQSELSA
+771 IAESQAELAQS
-781 GFDALNEVEQTQTEA
+781 FDSLNEVEKTQNEA

-804 GELIEIEQ
+804 GELIELEQ
-812 ERNQLMQEQTEARL
+812 ERNRLMQEQTEARL

-832 ERRENLTSACSRLG
+832 ERRENLISACSRLG
-846 DESSTLNS
+846 DEASTLNG
-854 QIEDSTRRLD
+854 QIEDSTRRLA
-864 TFEDRRRSSVLGVL
+864 TFEDRRRTSVLGVL

-885 ELAIVAETSADAV
+885 ELAIVAETSVDAV
-898 DRLSREKEQLRS
+898 DRLSREKDQLRS
-910 VRGGLVEE
+910 VRSGLVEE

-967 SGASAFRDYLIERGL
+967 SGASAFRDYLIDRGL
-982 ITDPAAQT
+982 IADPAADT
-990 DESDETPEKSDEE
+990 AAEADGNEDTSEESNEEAGVTSEDEE
-1003 TDVEVEDAATPED
+1003 D
-1016 EDADDELEDEDDDLD
+1016 LEDEDLD
-1031 DEEDED
+1031 DEDESED
-1037 ESDDEEWDD
+1037 ESDDEEWND
-1046 DSEDED
+1046 DSEEEDPEGDDSDEVDAESAEDSLDED
-1052 SEDEEANEA
+1052 ASI
-1061 PEETVEGSLDDDLS
+1061 DDA
-1075 GDVSDDS
+1075 DDGS
-1082 SEEVEEIAD
+1082 SEEVED
-1091 TVANEEVHLT
+1091 TGEAPAEEDVHLT

-1160 EAKTTLDEIIRKI
+1160 EAKTTLEEIIRKI
-1173 NAESRRLFLESFT
+1173 NVESRRLFLESFT
-1186 KIQIEFR
+1186 KIQVEFR

-1328 VGEDGEFRVNGGSQA
+1328 VGEDGEFKVNGSQA

>member
-149 LQSNPQARRLIFE
+149 LQSNPQARRIIFE
-162 EAAGVSRFRS
+162 EAAGISRFRS

-231 DDFRWMS
+231 DDYRWMS
-238 ARLSSLDSKLG
+238 ARLSSLDSTLG
-249 VTQAEIDELTE
+249 ATQAEIDELTE

-274 ELAVVDDG
+274 ELAIVDDG

-309 RLRESESEIV
+309 RLRESETEIV

-325 ATTLSRLGA
+325 ASTLSRLGV
-334 VNKELT
+334 VNKELAT
-340 AAQSELD
+340 AQSELD
-347 QFDETFQA
+347 QFDETFQT

-375 ESRNRIDERQQERTQ
+375 QSRNRIDERQIERSE
-390 LSEQSS
+390 LSEQAS

-424 RLKSELRTAETELAT
+424 RLKSELRTAETEVTT
-439 RQTALDEIL
+439 RQTALDEVL
-448 EQASE
+448 EQASD
-453 LGDARKEIRAKQKKL
+453 LGDSLKEIRANRKKL

-517 KTSDFPPWNGIIGSV
+517 KSSDFPPWNGIIGSV

-541 NAALLEVALGI
+541 NAALLEVALGN
-552 RAQLIVMHD
+552 RAQLIVTHD

-586 EVTTSESAESA
+586 EVTTSESAESTN
-597 SNDVDLSTDVDVI
+597 NDVDLSSDVDVI

-648 AEGVGHRFVT
+648 AEGAGHRFVT

-674 VRGETSVLSRK
+674 VRGESSVLSRK
-685 SELRRLKNDLVRMGQ
+685 SELRRLKNDLTRMGQ

-715 SVEIEAELTATAE
+715 SVEIEAELTTAAE

-736 LTQRRSAFE
+736 LTQRRSEFE

-761 EEGFTATTEQ
+761 EEVFTATTEQ
-771 ITESQSELSA
+771 VAESQAELA
-781 GFDALNEVEQTQTEA
+781 QGFDSLNEVEKTQNEA

-804 GELIEIEQ
+804 GELIELEQ

-832 ERRENLTSACSRLG
+832 ERRENLISACSRLG
-846 DESSTLNS
+846 DEASTLNS
-854 QIEDSTRRLD
+854 QIEDSTRRLA
-864 TFEDRRRSSVLGVL
+864 TFEDRRRTSVLGIL
-878 NANGSLA
+878 NANGCLA

-910 VRGGLVEE
+910 VRTGLVEE
-918 ETAFRRQR
+918 ETSFRRQR

-932 QHEEEIEARDMRHRL
+932 QHEEEVEARDMRHRL

-967 SGASAFRDYLIERGL
+967 SGASAFRDYLIDRSL
-982 ITDPAAQT
+982 IADPAAQT
-990 DESDETPEKSDEE
+990 DESDESPDE
-1003 TDVEVEDAATPED
+1003 TDEATDVAAKEELDVEDE
-1016 EDADDELEDEDDDLD
+1016 DLD
-1031 DEEDED
+1031 DEVESED

-1046 DSEDED
+1046 DSEEDPEDDEAGEDED
-1052 SEDEEANEA
+1052 
-1061 PEETVEGSLDDDLS
+1061 ETAEGSLDA
-1075 GDVSDDS
+1075 GDDS
-1082 SEEVEEIAD
+1082 SDEVEETEDA
-1091 TVANEEVHLT
+1091 TAAEEVHLT

-1116 LEEQVNRLRRRMK
+1116 LEEQVNRLRRRLK

-1141 LDDLEE
+1141 LDDLEG

-1160 EAKTTLDEIIRKI
+1160 EAKTTLEEIIRKI

>member
-85 NSQRMLPIE
+85 NSGRMLPIE

-149 LQSNPQARRLIFE
+149 LQPNPQARRLIFE
-162 EAAGVSRFRS
+162 EAAGISRFRS

-231 DDFRWMS
+231 DDYRWMS
-238 ARLSSLDSKLG
+238 ARLTSLDSTLG
-249 VTQAEIDELTE
+249 ATQAEIDELTE

-325 ATTLSRLGA
+325 ASTLSRLDV
-334 VNKELT
+334 VNKELA

-375 ESRNRIDERQQERTQ
+375 QSRNRIDERQVERSE
-390 LSEQSS
+390 LSEQAS

-424 RLKSELRTAETELAT
+424 RLKSELRTAETEVAT
-439 RQTALDEIL
+439 RQTALDEVL

-453 LGDARKEIRAKQKKL
+453 LGDALKETRANRKKL

-483 ERRSGAQA
+483 ERRSASQA

-505 VGIGVREILQRA
+505 IGIGVREILQRA
-517 KTSDFPPWNGIIGSV
+517 KSSDFPPWNGIIGSV

-552 RAQLIVMHD
+552 RAQLIVMAD

-586 EVTTSESAESA
+586 EVATSEAAESPIEE
-597 SNDVDLSTDVDVI
+597 VDLSSDVDVI
-610 FRADQLVSTSC
+610 FRADQLVSATC
-621 QHPTLAAKLLDTTW
+621 QHPKLAAKLLDTTW

-648 AEGVGHRFVT
+648 AEGAGHRFVT

-674 VRGETSVLSRK
+674 VRGESSVLSRK

-715 SVEIEAELTATAE
+715 SVEIEAELTTAAE

-736 LTQRRSAFE
+736 LTQRRSEFE

-761 EEGFTATTEQ
+761 EEVFTATTEQ
-771 ITESQSELSA
+771 IAESQAELAQS
-781 GFDALNEVEQTQTEA
+781 FDALNEVEKTQNEA

-832 ERRENLTSACSRLG
+832 ERRENLISACSRLG
-846 DESSTLNS
+846 DEASTLNG
-854 QIEDSTRRLD
+854 QIEDSTRRLG
-864 TFEDRRRSSVLGVL
+864 TFEERRRTSVLGIL

-885 ELAIVAETSADAV
+885 ELAIKAETSADAV
-898 DRLSREKEQLRS
+898 DQLSAEKDQLRN

-967 SGASAFRDYLIERGL
+967 SGASAFRDHLIEREL
-982 ITDPAAQT
+982 ITDPNAEDESEVEDQT
-990 DESDETPEKSDEE
+990 EDEPLEAEDAEDEESADEEIDDDGEEADDESDE
-1003 TDVEVEDAATPED
+1003 
-1016 EDADDELEDEDDDLD
+1016 
-1031 DEEDED
+1031 
-1037 ESDDEEWDD
+1037 EEWDDD
-1046 DSEDED
+1046 DSEDEY
-1052 SEDEEANEA
+1052 EDEVAEGASDEAD
-1061 PEETVEGSLDDDLS
+1061 EESVEDSLDEDV
-1075 GDVSDDS
+1075 GVEDVSDESADS
-1082 SEEVEEIAD
+1082 EIDDED
-1091 TVANEEVHLT
+1091 TESSTEKELHLT

-1111 DIREE
+1111 DVREE
-1116 LEEQVNRLRRRMK
+1116 LEEHVNRLRRRMK
-1129 SMGNVNTDSLKD
+1129 TMGNVNTDSLKD

-1160 EAKTTLDEIIRKI
+1160 EAKTTLEEIIRKI
-1173 NAESRRLFLESFT
+1173 NSESRRLFLESFS

-1198 LFGGGDGDLILEDP
+1198 LFGGGDGELILEDP